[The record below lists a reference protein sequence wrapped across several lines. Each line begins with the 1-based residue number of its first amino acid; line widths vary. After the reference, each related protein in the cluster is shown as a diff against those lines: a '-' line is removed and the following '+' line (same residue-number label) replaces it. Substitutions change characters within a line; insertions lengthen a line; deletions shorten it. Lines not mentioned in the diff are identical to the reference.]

1 VTALRKDLIREIKN
15 SKNRFLSIAIL
26 IALAVA
32 FLSGLKATAPDMK
45 NTGDEYLDKQQLMD
59 IQVLSTLGLTKGDIK
74 ALGAQD
80 NIERAV
86 GAYCIDAWAGDLVA
100 KAYSITDGMNLLTV
114 TSGRMPESPDECI
127 VDKNLLEKMK
137 ISVGDS
143 ITIDPSDDYE
153 DCLTHKNFTIVG
165 TAVSPYY
172 ISVER
177 GSASIGSGN
186 VRAYVYLPEGAF
198 DLDYY
203 TVAYAK
209 VKGAQELTAFT
220 DEYDDYIDDVM
231 DSLKD
236 FGDRRAKLRYDDII
250 DEAQGKIDDAQKELD
265 DKEKEADEK
274 LSDAEQELKDARRK
288 LDKGWR
294 EYRDGKKELEE
305 SLPKLCDAE
314 CELADARQELIE
326 GEQEY
331 QKGLDEYNF
340 GYAQYAENKR
350 KLDAAKAQL
359 DAAKQQLDAAK
370 QIPDQIAKLEGDI
383 TALEAQKKLLDPNDQ
398 EYKAIE
404 ARITEL
410 SAKKAALVSASMSD
424 TEIAAA
430 QAKIDAGM
438 AEYNAGKQELDAA
451 KAQLDAAKKKLD
463 EGYEELQDGKRKYRE
478 GVEELQ
484 DGWKKYYEGIDE
496 LPKAYK
502 KLKDGEKEYADGLEE
517 YEDAKREA
525 EEKIADAKKK
535 LADARRKVAD
545 IETCKWY
552 ILSRGYNPG
561 YTGFG
566 QDADRMANLASVFP
580 VIFFLVAALVCL
592 TTMTR
597 MVEEQR
603 TQIGLMKALG
613 YGRWD
618 ISKKYLCYGLF
629 PSLAGSLLGIII
641 GHIVFPTMIYVS
653 YQIMYEMPNIRLSLY
668 PGICIWAT
676 IAAVACTTLSTL
688 WACISTLT
696 DSPANLMRP
705 KAPKAGRRV
714 LLEKIP
720 FIWKKLSFTS
730 KVTVRNL
737 FRYKK
742 RFFMSVIGIAG
753 SGALLVT
760 AFGLNDSIIEKQF
773 GDIWQMDVQAYV
785 YEAMPLADMQELLG
799 KNPANDDFDSVMF
812 CLDSQMECK
821 NGGRSQSGVHL
832 LGVESAG
839 SMAGRINLHNGGAP
853 VTLDDSGVVVTAK
866 LAETLSIKAGDEIN
880 MRTGGEDHLMRVIGV
895 ADNYVYHYVYIT
907 AAYYETVFGKAMQY
921 NGFMGNLKDG
931 LTDET
936 MDAMSTQLLSDS
948 RMYTV
953 RTIGS
958 IYDSVWDSLSILN
971 YVVLVLILGSGMLTF
986 VVMLNLTN
994 INIGE
999 RMRELATLRV
1009 LGFYDKEMYAYI
1021 FRENNALS
1029 VIGAF
1034 VGLVFGKIMH
1044 LFVIRTCEVDMV
1056 MFVRSAKPLSYVYA
1070 FALTIAFSL
1079 IVNLLMRPKV
1089 RAIDMVESLK
1099 SAE

>member
-1 VTALRKDLIREIKN
+1 MNALTLKNLLREIKRTFT
-15 SKNRFLSIAIL
+15 KFLSIFAIC
-26 IALAVA
+26 ALGVA
-32 FLSGLKATAPDMK
+32 FFAGIRATSPDMK
-45 NTGDEYLDKQQLMD
+45 EAGDRLYNTYNLSD
-59 IQVLSTLGLTKGDIK
+59 ISVISTSGLT
-74 ALGAQD
+74 AD
-80 NIERAV
+80 NIRDLESIEGIRAV
-86 GAYCIDAWAGDLVA
+86 RASLFVDAMARGTGEKEKNLRLYSMPIKLKSEYAPLIDLIPDYGIDTSPE
-100 KAYSITDGMNLLTV
+100 YEMNGV
-114 TSGRMPESPDECI
+114 EIVSGRMPLNDTETALDYTLEGSLVKQLGDEITLTTSGGTVMLRVVGFIRSP
-127 VDKNLLEKMK
+127 M
-137 ISVGDS
+137 
-143 ITIDPSDDYE
+143 
-153 DCLTHKNFTIVG
+153 
-165 TAVSPYY
+165 Y
-172 ISVER
+172 ISMFER
-177 GSASIGSGN
+177 GTSSIGNGTSDGFAYASGN
-186 VRAYVYLPEGAF
+186 AISSLGTKLPVMS
-198 DLDYY
+198 LLNTYY
-203 TVAYAK
+203 T
-209 VKGAQELTAFT
+209 
-220 DEYDDYIDDVM
+220 
-231 DSLKD
+231 
-236 FGDRRAKLRYDDII
+236 RADIVI
-250 DEAQGKIDDAQKELD
+250 SGK
-265 DKEKEADEK
+265 
-274 LSDAEQELKDARRK
+274 
-288 LDKGWR
+288 
-294 EYRDGKKELEE
+294 
-305 SLPKLCDAE
+305 
-314 CELADARQELIE
+314 E
-326 GEQEY
+326 G
-331 QKGLDEYNF
+331 
-340 GYAQYAENKR
+340 
-350 KLDAAKAQL
+350 
-359 DAAKQQLDAAK
+359 
-370 QIPDQIAKLEGDI
+370 
-383 TALEAQKKLLDPNDQ
+383 
-398 EYKAIE
+398 
-404 ARITEL
+404 L
-410 SAKKAALVSASMSD
+410 SAYSNEYEALVNEVTDRIEDYASTQSG
-424 TEIAAA
+424 T
-430 QAKIDAGM
+430 
-438 AEYNAGKQELDAA
+438 
-451 KAQLDAAKKKLD
+451 
-463 EGYEELQDGKRKYRE
+463 
-478 GVEELQ
+478 
-484 DGWKKYYEGIDE
+484 
-496 LPKAYK
+496 
-502 KLKDGEKEYADGLEE
+502 
-517 YEDAKREA
+517 
-525 EEKIADAKKK
+525 
-535 LADARRKVAD
+535 
-545 IETCKWY
+545 WY
-552 ILSRGYNPG
+552 IQDRSGNPG
-561 YTGFG
+561 YSDYSENT
-566 QDADRMANLASVFP
+566 DRIAAVGDVFP
-580 VIFFLVAALVCL
+580 LIFFIVAALVCL

-603 TQIGLMKALG
+603 IEMGTMKALG
-613 YGRWD
+613 YGGWQ
-618 ISKKYLCYGLF
+618 IAMKY
-629 PSLAGSLLGIII
+629 
-641 GHIVFPTMIYVS
+641 
-653 YQIMYEMPNIRLSLY
+653 
-668 PGICIWAT
+668 
-676 IAAVACTTLSTL
+676 AVYAMS
-688 WACISTLT
+688 ACISGGVVGAIIGFKLFPYVIMKGYSIMYYLGKLETPYRADIAFMAIAAMAVCTAAATFSACYASLKEV
-696 DSPANLMRP
+696 PATLMRP

-760 AFGLNDSIIEKQF
+760 AFGLNDSIFGIIEKQF

-832 LGVESAG
+832 LGVESAE
-839 SMAGRINLHNGGAP
+839 SMAGRVSLHNGGTP

-953 RTIGS
+953 RTIES
-958 IYDSVWDSLSILN
+958 IYASVWDSLSILN

-1034 VGLVFGKIMH
+1034 VGLLFGKIMH

>member
-1 VTALRKDLIREIKN
+1 MNALTLKNLLREIKRTFT
-15 SKNRFLSIAIL
+15 KFLSIFAIC
-26 IALAVA
+26 ALGVA
-32 FLSGLKATAPDMK
+32 FFAGIRATSPDMK
-45 NTGDEYLDKQQLMD
+45 EAGDRLYNTYNLSD
-59 IQVLSTLGLTKGDIK
+59 ISVISTSGLT
-74 ALGAQD
+74 AD
-80 NIERAV
+80 NIRDLESIEGIRAV
-86 GAYCIDAWAGDLVA
+86 RASLFVDAMARGTGEKEKNLRLYSMPIKLKSEYAPLIDLIPDYGIDTSPE
-100 KAYSITDGMNLLTV
+100 YEMNGV
-114 TSGRMPESPDECI
+114 EIVSGRMPLNDTETALDYTLEGSLVKQLGDEITLTTSGGTVMLRVVGFIRSP
-127 VDKNLLEKMK
+127 M
-137 ISVGDS
+137 
-143 ITIDPSDDYE
+143 
-153 DCLTHKNFTIVG
+153 
-165 TAVSPYY
+165 Y
-172 ISVER
+172 ISMFER
-177 GSASIGSGN
+177 GTSSIGNGTSDGFAYASGN
-186 VRAYVYLPEGAF
+186 AISSLGTKLPVMS
-198 DLDYY
+198 LLNTYY
-203 TVAYAK
+203 TRADIVISGKEGLSAYS
-209 VKGAQELTAFT
+209 
-220 DEYDDYIDDVM
+220 DEY
-231 DSLKD
+231 
-236 FGDRRAKLRYDDII
+236 
-250 DEAQGKIDDAQKELD
+250 E
-265 DKEKEADEK
+265 
-274 LSDAEQELKDARRK
+274 
-288 LDKGWR
+288 
-294 EYRDGKKELEE
+294 
-305 SLPKLCDAE
+305 
-314 CELADARQELIE
+314 
-326 GEQEY
+326 
-331 QKGLDEYNF
+331 
-340 GYAQYAENKR
+340 
-350 KLDAAKAQL
+350 
-359 DAAKQQLDAAK
+359 
-370 QIPDQIAKLEGDI
+370 
-383 TALEAQKKLLDPNDQ
+383 
-398 EYKAIE
+398 
-404 ARITEL
+404 
-410 SAKKAALVSASMSD
+410 ALVNEVTDRIEDYASTQSG
-424 TEIAAA
+424 T
-430 QAKIDAGM
+430 
-438 AEYNAGKQELDAA
+438 
-451 KAQLDAAKKKLD
+451 
-463 EGYEELQDGKRKYRE
+463 
-478 GVEELQ
+478 
-484 DGWKKYYEGIDE
+484 
-496 LPKAYK
+496 
-502 KLKDGEKEYADGLEE
+502 
-517 YEDAKREA
+517 
-525 EEKIADAKKK
+525 
-535 LADARRKVAD
+535 
-545 IETCKWY
+545 WY
-552 ILSRGYNPG
+552 IQDRSGNPG
-561 YTGFG
+561 YSDYSENT
-566 QDADRMANLASVFP
+566 DRIAAVGDVFP
-580 VIFFLVAALVCL
+580 LIFFIVAALVCL

-603 TQIGLMKALG
+603 IEMGTMKALG
-613 YGRWD
+613 YGGWQ
-618 ISKKYLCYGLF
+618 IAMKY
-629 PSLAGSLLGIII
+629 
-641 GHIVFPTMIYVS
+641 
-653 YQIMYEMPNIRLSLY
+653 
-668 PGICIWAT
+668 
-676 IAAVACTTLSTL
+676 AVYAMS
-688 WACISTLT
+688 ACISGGVVGAIIGFKLFPYVIMKAYSIMYYLGKLETPYRADIAFMAIAAMAVCTAAATFSACYASLKEV
-696 DSPANLMRP
+696 PATLMRP

-760 AFGLNDSIIEKQF
+760 AFGLNDSIFGIIEKQF

-839 SMAGRINLHNGGAP
+839 SMAGRISLHNGGAP

-921 NGFMGNLKDG
+921 NGLMGNLKDG

-953 RTIGS
+953 RTIES
-958 IYDSVWDSLSILN
+958 IYASVWDSLSILN

-1034 VGLVFGKIMH
+1034 VGLLFGKIMH

>member
-1 VTALRKDLIREIKN
+1 MNALTLKNLLREIKRTFT
-15 SKNRFLSIAIL
+15 KFLSIFAIC
-26 IALAVA
+26 ALGVA
-32 FLSGLKATAPDMK
+32 FFAGIRATSPDMK
-45 NTGDEYLDKQQLMD
+45 EAGDRLYNTYNLSD
-59 IQVLSTLGLTKGDIK
+59 ISVISTSGLT
-74 ALGAQD
+74 AD
-80 NIERAV
+80 NIRDFESIEGIQAVRASLFV
-86 GAYCIDAWAGDLVA
+86 DAMARGTGEKEKNLRLYSMPIKLKSEYAPLIDLIPDYGIDTSPE
-100 KAYSITDGMNLLTV
+100 YEMNGV
-114 TSGRMPESPDECI
+114 EIVSGRMPLNDTETALDYTLEGSLVKQLGDEITLTTSGGTVTLRVVGFIRSPMYISMFERGTSSIGNGTSDGFAYASGNAISSLGTKLPVMSLLNTYYTRADIVISGKEGLSAYSDEYEALVNEVTDRI
-127 VDKNLLEKMK
+127 
-137 ISVGDS
+137 
-143 ITIDPSDDYE
+143 DDYAS
-153 DCLTHKNFTIVG
+153 TQSG
-165 TAVSPYY
+165 T
-172 ISVER
+172 
-177 GSASIGSGN
+177 
-186 VRAYVYLPEGAF
+186 
-198 DLDYY
+198 
-203 TVAYAK
+203 
-209 VKGAQELTAFT
+209 
-220 DEYDDYIDDVM
+220 
-231 DSLKD
+231 
-236 FGDRRAKLRYDDII
+236 
-250 DEAQGKIDDAQKELD
+250 
-265 DKEKEADEK
+265 
-274 LSDAEQELKDARRK
+274 
-288 LDKGWR
+288 
-294 EYRDGKKELEE
+294 
-305 SLPKLCDAE
+305 
-314 CELADARQELIE
+314 
-326 GEQEY
+326 
-331 QKGLDEYNF
+331 
-340 GYAQYAENKR
+340 
-350 KLDAAKAQL
+350 
-359 DAAKQQLDAAK
+359 
-370 QIPDQIAKLEGDI
+370 
-383 TALEAQKKLLDPNDQ
+383 
-398 EYKAIE
+398 
-404 ARITEL
+404 
-410 SAKKAALVSASMSD
+410 
-424 TEIAAA
+424 
-430 QAKIDAGM
+430 
-438 AEYNAGKQELDAA
+438 
-451 KAQLDAAKKKLD
+451 
-463 EGYEELQDGKRKYRE
+463 
-478 GVEELQ
+478 
-484 DGWKKYYEGIDE
+484 
-496 LPKAYK
+496 
-502 KLKDGEKEYADGLEE
+502 
-517 YEDAKREA
+517 
-525 EEKIADAKKK
+525 
-535 LADARRKVAD
+535 
-545 IETCKWY
+545 WY
-552 ILSRGYNPG
+552 IQDRSGNPG
-561 YTGFG
+561 YSDYSENT
-566 QDADRMANLASVFP
+566 DRIAAVGDVFP
-580 VIFFLVAALVCL
+580 LIFFIVAALVCL

-603 TQIGLMKALG
+603 IEMGTMKALG
-613 YGRWD
+613 YGGWQ
-618 ISKKYLCYGLF
+618 IAMKY
-629 PSLAGSLLGIII
+629 
-641 GHIVFPTMIYVS
+641 
-653 YQIMYEMPNIRLSLY
+653 
-668 PGICIWAT
+668 
-676 IAAVACTTLSTL
+676 AVYAMS
-688 WACISTLT
+688 ACISGGVVGAIIGFKLFPYVIMKGYSIMYYLGKLETPYRADIAFMAIAAMAVCTAAATFSACYASLKEV
-696 DSPANLMRP
+696 PATLMRP

-760 AFGLNDSIIEKQF
+760 AFGLNDSIFGIIEKQF

-832 LGVESAG
+832 LGVESAE
-839 SMAGRINLHNGGAP
+839 SMGGRVSLHNGGTP

-907 AAYYETVFGKAMQY
+907 AAYYETVFGKAMLY

-1070 FALTIAFSL
+1070 FALTIVFSL

>member
-1 VTALRKDLIREIKN
+1 MNALTLKNLLREIKRTFT
-15 SKNRFLSIAIL
+15 KFLSIFAIC
-26 IALAVA
+26 ALGVA
-32 FLSGLKATAPDMK
+32 FFAGIRATSPDMK
-45 NTGDEYLDKQQLMD
+45 EAGDRLYNTYNLSD
-59 IQVLSTLGLTKGDIK
+59 ISVISTSGLT
-74 ALGAQD
+74 AD
-80 NIERAV
+80 NIRDLESIEGIQAVRASLFV
-86 GAYCIDAWAGDLVA
+86 DAMARGTGEKEKNLRLYSMPIKLKSEYAPLIDLIPDYGIDTSPE
-100 KAYSITDGMNLLTV
+100 YEMNGV
-114 TSGRMPESPDECI
+114 EIVSGRMPLNDTETALDYTLEGSLVKQLGDEITLTTSGGTVTLRVVGFIRSP
-127 VDKNLLEKMK
+127 M
-137 ISVGDS
+137 
-143 ITIDPSDDYE
+143 
-153 DCLTHKNFTIVG
+153 
-165 TAVSPYY
+165 Y
-172 ISVER
+172 ISMFER
-177 GSASIGSGN
+177 GTSSIGNGTSDGFAYASGN
-186 VRAYVYLPEGAF
+186 AISSLGTKLPVMS
-198 DLDYY
+198 LLNTYY
-203 TVAYAK
+203 TRADIVISGKEGLSAYS
-209 VKGAQELTAFT
+209 
-220 DEYDDYIDDVM
+220 DEY
-231 DSLKD
+231 
-236 FGDRRAKLRYDDII
+236 
-250 DEAQGKIDDAQKELD
+250 E
-265 DKEKEADEK
+265 
-274 LSDAEQELKDARRK
+274 
-288 LDKGWR
+288 
-294 EYRDGKKELEE
+294 
-305 SLPKLCDAE
+305 
-314 CELADARQELIE
+314 
-326 GEQEY
+326 
-331 QKGLDEYNF
+331 
-340 GYAQYAENKR
+340 
-350 KLDAAKAQL
+350 
-359 DAAKQQLDAAK
+359 
-370 QIPDQIAKLEGDI
+370 
-383 TALEAQKKLLDPNDQ
+383 
-398 EYKAIE
+398 
-404 ARITEL
+404 
-410 SAKKAALVSASMSD
+410 ALVNEVTDRIEDYASTQSG
-424 TEIAAA
+424 T
-430 QAKIDAGM
+430 
-438 AEYNAGKQELDAA
+438 
-451 KAQLDAAKKKLD
+451 
-463 EGYEELQDGKRKYRE
+463 
-478 GVEELQ
+478 
-484 DGWKKYYEGIDE
+484 
-496 LPKAYK
+496 
-502 KLKDGEKEYADGLEE
+502 
-517 YEDAKREA
+517 
-525 EEKIADAKKK
+525 
-535 LADARRKVAD
+535 
-545 IETCKWY
+545 WY
-552 ILSRGYNPG
+552 IQDRSGNPG
-561 YTGFG
+561 YSDYSENT
-566 QDADRMANLASVFP
+566 DRIAAVGDVFP
-580 VIFFLVAALVCL
+580 LIFFIVAALVCL

-603 TQIGLMKALG
+603 IEMGTMKALG
-613 YGRWD
+613 YGGWQ
-618 ISKKYLCYGLF
+618 IAMKY
-629 PSLAGSLLGIII
+629 
-641 GHIVFPTMIYVS
+641 
-653 YQIMYEMPNIRLSLY
+653 
-668 PGICIWAT
+668 
-676 IAAVACTTLSTL
+676 AAYAMS
-688 WACISTLT
+688 ACISGGVVGAIIGFKLFPYVIMKGYSIMYYLGKLETPYRADIAFMAIAAMAACTAAATFSACYASLKEV
-696 DSPANLMRP
+696 PATLMRP

-760 AFGLNDSIIEKQF
+760 AFGLNDSIFGIIEKQF

-832 LGVESAG
+832 LGVESAE
-839 SMAGRINLHNGGAP
+839 SMAGRINLHNGGTP

-1034 VGLVFGKIMH
+1034 VGLLFGKIMH

>member
-1 VTALRKDLIREIKN
+1 MNALTLKNLLREIKRTFT
-15 SKNRFLSIAIL
+15 KFLSIFAIC
-26 IALAVA
+26 ALGVA
-32 FLSGLKATAPDMK
+32 FFAGIRATSPDMK
-45 NTGDEYLDKQQLMD
+45 EAGDRLYNTYNLSD
-59 IQVLSTLGLTKGDIK
+59 ISVISTSGLT
-74 ALGAQD
+74 AD
-80 NIERAV
+80 NIRDLESIEGIQAVRASLFV
-86 GAYCIDAWAGDLVA
+86 DAMARGTGEKEKNLRLYSMPIKLKSEYVPLIDLIPDYGIDTSPE
-100 KAYSITDGMNLLTV
+100 YEMNGV
-114 TSGRMPESPDECI
+114 EIVSGRMPLNDTETALDYTLEGSLVKQLGDEITLTTSGGTVTLRVVGFIRSP
-127 VDKNLLEKMK
+127 M
-137 ISVGDS
+137 
-143 ITIDPSDDYE
+143 
-153 DCLTHKNFTIVG
+153 
-165 TAVSPYY
+165 Y
-172 ISVER
+172 ISMFER
-177 GSASIGSGN
+177 GTSSIGNGTSDGFAYASGN
-186 VRAYVYLPEGAF
+186 AISSLGTKLPVMS
-198 DLDYY
+198 LLNTYY
-203 TVAYAK
+203 TRADIVISGKEGLSAYS
-209 VKGAQELTAFT
+209 
-220 DEYDDYIDDVM
+220 DEY
-231 DSLKD
+231 
-236 FGDRRAKLRYDDII
+236 
-250 DEAQGKIDDAQKELD
+250 E
-265 DKEKEADEK
+265 
-274 LSDAEQELKDARRK
+274 
-288 LDKGWR
+288 
-294 EYRDGKKELEE
+294 
-305 SLPKLCDAE
+305 
-314 CELADARQELIE
+314 
-326 GEQEY
+326 
-331 QKGLDEYNF
+331 
-340 GYAQYAENKR
+340 
-350 KLDAAKAQL
+350 
-359 DAAKQQLDAAK
+359 
-370 QIPDQIAKLEGDI
+370 
-383 TALEAQKKLLDPNDQ
+383 
-398 EYKAIE
+398 
-404 ARITEL
+404 
-410 SAKKAALVSASMSD
+410 ALVNEVTDRIEDYASTQSG
-424 TEIAAA
+424 T
-430 QAKIDAGM
+430 
-438 AEYNAGKQELDAA
+438 
-451 KAQLDAAKKKLD
+451 
-463 EGYEELQDGKRKYRE
+463 
-478 GVEELQ
+478 
-484 DGWKKYYEGIDE
+484 
-496 LPKAYK
+496 
-502 KLKDGEKEYADGLEE
+502 
-517 YEDAKREA
+517 
-525 EEKIADAKKK
+525 
-535 LADARRKVAD
+535 
-545 IETCKWY
+545 WY
-552 ILSRGYNPG
+552 IQDRSGNPG
-561 YTGFG
+561 YSDYSENT
-566 QDADRMANLASVFP
+566 DRIAAVGDVFP
-580 VIFFLVAALVCL
+580 LIFFIVAALVCL

-603 TQIGLMKALG
+603 IEMGTMKALG
-613 YGRWD
+613 YGGWQ
-618 ISKKYLCYGLF
+618 IAMKY
-629 PSLAGSLLGIII
+629 
-641 GHIVFPTMIYVS
+641 
-653 YQIMYEMPNIRLSLY
+653 
-668 PGICIWAT
+668 
-676 IAAVACTTLSTL
+676 AVYAMS
-688 WACISTLT
+688 ACISGGVVGAIIGFKLFPYVIMKGYSIMYYLGKLETPYRADIAFMAIAAMAVCTAAATFSACYASLKEV
-696 DSPANLMRP
+696 PATLMRP

-760 AFGLNDSIIEKQF
+760 AFGLNDSIFGIIEKQF

-839 SMAGRINLHNGGAP
+839 SMAGRINLHNGGTP

-907 AAYYETVFGKAMQY
+907 AAYYETVFGKAMLY

-953 RTIGS
+953 RTIES
-958 IYDSVWDSLSILN
+958 IYASVWDSLSILN

-1070 FALTIAFSL
+1070 FALTIVFSL

>member
-1 VTALRKDLIREIKN
+1 MNALTLKNLLREIKRTFT
-15 SKNRFLSIAIL
+15 KFLSIFAIC
-26 IALAVA
+26 ALGVA
-32 FLSGLKATAPDMK
+32 FFAGIRATSPDMK
-45 NTGDEYLDKQQLMD
+45 EAGDRLYNTYNLSD
-59 IQVLSTLGLTKGDIK
+59 ISVISTSGLT
-74 ALGAQD
+74 AD
-80 NIERAV
+80 NIRDLESIEGIQAVRASLFV
-86 GAYCIDAWAGDLVA
+86 DAMARGTGEKEKNLRLYSMPIKLKSEYAPLIDLIPDYGIDTSPE
-100 KAYSITDGMNLLTV
+100 YEMNGV
-114 TSGRMPESPDECI
+114 EIVSGRMPL
-127 VDKNLLEKMK
+127 N
-137 ISVGDS
+137 
-143 ITIDPSDDYE
+143 
-153 DCLTHKNFTIVG
+153 
-165 TAVSPYY
+165 
-172 ISVER
+172 
-177 GSASIGSGN
+177 
-186 VRAYVYLPEGAF
+186 
-198 DLDYY
+198 
-203 TVAYAK
+203 
-209 VKGAQELTAFT
+209 
-220 DEYDDYIDDVM
+220 
-231 DSLKD
+231 
-236 FGDRRAKLRYDDII
+236 
-250 DEAQGKIDDAQKELD
+250 
-265 DKEKEADEK
+265 
-274 LSDAEQELKDARRK
+274 
-288 LDKGWR
+288 
-294 EYRDGKKELEE
+294 
-305 SLPKLCDAE
+305 
-314 CELADARQELIE
+314 
-326 GEQEY
+326 
-331 QKGLDEYNF
+331 
-340 GYAQYAENKR
+340 
-350 KLDAAKAQL
+350 
-359 DAAKQQLDAAK
+359 
-370 QIPDQIAKLEGDI
+370 
-383 TALEAQKKLLDPNDQ
+383 
-398 EYKAIE
+398 
-404 ARITEL
+404 
-410 SAKKAALVSASMSD
+410 D
-424 TEIAAA
+424 TEIALDYTLEGSLVKQLGDEITLTTSGGTVTLRVIGFIRSPMYISMFERGTSSIGNGTSDGFAYA
-430 QAKIDAGM
+430 SG
-438 AEYNAGKQELDAA
+438 NAISSLGTKLPVMSLLNTYYTRADIVISGK
-451 KAQLDAAKKKLD
+451 
-463 EGYEELQDGKRKYRE
+463 EGLS
-478 GVEELQ
+478 
-484 DGWKKYYEGIDE
+484 
-496 LPKAYK
+496 AYS
-502 KLKDGEKEYADGLEE
+502 DE
-517 YEDAKREA
+517 YEALVNEVTDR
-525 EEKIADAKKK
+525 
-535 LADARRKVAD
+535 
-545 IETCKWY
+545 IEDYASTQSGTWY
-552 ILSRGYNPG
+552 IQGRSGNPG
-561 YTGFG
+561 YSDYSENT
-566 QDADRMANLASVFP
+566 DRIAAVGDVFP
-580 VIFFLVAALVCL
+580 LIFFIVAALVCL

-603 TQIGLMKALG
+603 IEMGTMKALG
-613 YGRWD
+613 YGGWQ
-618 ISKKYLCYGLF
+618 IAMKY
-629 PSLAGSLLGIII
+629 
-641 GHIVFPTMIYVS
+641 
-653 YQIMYEMPNIRLSLY
+653 
-668 PGICIWAT
+668 
-676 IAAVACTTLSTL
+676 AVYAMS
-688 WACISTLT
+688 ACISGGVVGAIIGFKLFPYVIMKGYSIMYYLGKLETPYRADIAFMAIAAMAVCTAAATFSACYASLKEV
-696 DSPANLMRP
+696 PATLMRP

-760 AFGLNDSIIEKQF
+760 AFGLNDSIFGIIEKQF

-880 MRTGGEDHLMRVIGV
+880 MRTGGEDHLMRVIGI

-936 MDAMSTQLLSDS
+936 MDAMSSQLLSDS

-1009 LGFYDKEMYAYI
+1009 LGFYDKEMYDYI

-1070 FALTIAFSL
+1070 FALTIVFSL

>member
-1 VTALRKDLIREIKN
+1 MNALTLKNLLREIKRTFT
-15 SKNRFLSIAIL
+15 KFLSIFAIC
-26 IALAVA
+26 ALGVA
-32 FLSGLKATAPDMK
+32 FFAGIRATSPDMK
-45 NTGDEYLDKQQLMD
+45 EAGDRLYNTYNLSD
-59 IQVLSTLGLTKGDIK
+59 ISVISTSGLT
-74 ALGAQD
+74 AD
-80 NIERAV
+80 NIRDLESIEGIQAVRASLFV
-86 GAYCIDAWAGDLVA
+86 DAMARGTGEKEKNLRLYSMPIKLKSEYAPLIDLIPDYGIDTSPE
-100 KAYSITDGMNLLTV
+100 YDMNGV
-114 TSGRMPESPDECI
+114 EIVSGRMPL
-127 VDKNLLEKMK
+127 N
-137 ISVGDS
+137 
-143 ITIDPSDDYE
+143 
-153 DCLTHKNFTIVG
+153 
-165 TAVSPYY
+165 
-172 ISVER
+172 
-177 GSASIGSGN
+177 
-186 VRAYVYLPEGAF
+186 
-198 DLDYY
+198 
-203 TVAYAK
+203 
-209 VKGAQELTAFT
+209 
-220 DEYDDYIDDVM
+220 
-231 DSLKD
+231 
-236 FGDRRAKLRYDDII
+236 
-250 DEAQGKIDDAQKELD
+250 
-265 DKEKEADEK
+265 
-274 LSDAEQELKDARRK
+274 
-288 LDKGWR
+288 
-294 EYRDGKKELEE
+294 
-305 SLPKLCDAE
+305 
-314 CELADARQELIE
+314 
-326 GEQEY
+326 
-331 QKGLDEYNF
+331 
-340 GYAQYAENKR
+340 
-350 KLDAAKAQL
+350 
-359 DAAKQQLDAAK
+359 
-370 QIPDQIAKLEGDI
+370 
-383 TALEAQKKLLDPNDQ
+383 
-398 EYKAIE
+398 
-404 ARITEL
+404 
-410 SAKKAALVSASMSD
+410 D
-424 TEIAAA
+424 TEIALDNTLDGSLVK
-430 QAKIDAGM
+430 QLGDEITLTTAGGTVTLRVVGFIRSPM
-438 AEYNAGKQELDAA
+438 YISLFERGTSSIGNGTSDGFAYASGNAISSLGTKLPVMSLLNTYYTRADIVISGK
-451 KAQLDAAKKKLD
+451 
-463 EGYEELQDGKRKYRE
+463 EGLS
-478 GVEELQ
+478 
-484 DGWKKYYEGIDE
+484 
-496 LPKAYK
+496 AYS
-502 KLKDGEKEYADGLEE
+502 DE
-517 YEDAKREA
+517 YEALVNEVTDR
-525 EEKIADAKKK
+525 
-535 LADARRKVAD
+535 
-545 IETCKWY
+545 IEDYASTQSGTWY
-552 ILSRGYNPG
+552 IQDRSGNPG
-561 YTGFG
+561 YSDYSENT
-566 QDADRMANLASVFP
+566 DRIAAVGDVFP
-580 VIFFLVAALVCL
+580 LIFFIVAALVCL

-603 TQIGLMKALG
+603 IEMGTMKALG
-613 YGRWD
+613 YGGWQ
-618 ISKKYLCYGLF
+618 IAMKY
-629 PSLAGSLLGIII
+629 
-641 GHIVFPTMIYVS
+641 
-653 YQIMYEMPNIRLSLY
+653 
-668 PGICIWAT
+668 
-676 IAAVACTTLSTL
+676 AVYAMS
-688 WACISTLT
+688 ACISGGVVGAIIGFKLFPYVIMKGYSIMYYLGKLETPYRADIAFMAIAAMAVCTAAATFSACYASLKEV
-696 DSPANLMRP
+696 PATLMRP
-705 KAPKAGRRV
+705 KAPKAGRWV

-760 AFGLNDSIIEKQF
+760 AFGLNDSIFGIIEKQF

-821 NGGRSQSGVHL
+821 NGGRSQNGVHL

-866 LAETLSIKAGDEIN
+866 LAETLSIKVGDEIN

-931 LTDET
+931 LTDGT

-1070 FALTIAFSL
+1070 FALTIVFSL

>member
-1 VTALRKDLIREIKN
+1 MPIKLKSEYAPLIDLIPDYGIDTSPEYEMNGVEI
-15 SKNRFLSIAIL
+15 
-26 IALAVA
+26 V
-32 FLSGLKATAPDMK
+32 
-45 NTGDEYLDKQQLMD
+45 
-59 IQVLSTLGLTKGDIK
+59 
-74 ALGAQD
+74 
-80 NIERAV
+80 
-86 GAYCIDAWAGDLVA
+86 
-100 KAYSITDGMNLLTV
+100 
-114 TSGRMPESPDECI
+114 SGRMPL
-127 VDKNLLEKMK
+127 N
-137 ISVGDS
+137 
-143 ITIDPSDDYE
+143 
-153 DCLTHKNFTIVG
+153 
-165 TAVSPYY
+165 
-172 ISVER
+172 
-177 GSASIGSGN
+177 
-186 VRAYVYLPEGAF
+186 
-198 DLDYY
+198 
-203 TVAYAK
+203 
-209 VKGAQELTAFT
+209 
-220 DEYDDYIDDVM
+220 
-231 DSLKD
+231 
-236 FGDRRAKLRYDDII
+236 
-250 DEAQGKIDDAQKELD
+250 
-265 DKEKEADEK
+265 
-274 LSDAEQELKDARRK
+274 
-288 LDKGWR
+288 
-294 EYRDGKKELEE
+294 
-305 SLPKLCDAE
+305 
-314 CELADARQELIE
+314 
-326 GEQEY
+326 
-331 QKGLDEYNF
+331 
-340 GYAQYAENKR
+340 
-350 KLDAAKAQL
+350 
-359 DAAKQQLDAAK
+359 
-370 QIPDQIAKLEGDI
+370 
-383 TALEAQKKLLDPNDQ
+383 
-398 EYKAIE
+398 
-404 ARITEL
+404 
-410 SAKKAALVSASMSD
+410 D
-424 TEIAAA
+424 TEIALDNTLEGSLVKQLGDEITLTTSGGTVTLRVVGFIRSPMYISMFERGTSSIGNGTSDGFAYA
-430 QAKIDAGM
+430 SG
-438 AEYNAGKQELDAA
+438 NAISSLGTKLPVMSLLNTYYTRADIVISGK
-451 KAQLDAAKKKLD
+451 
-463 EGYEELQDGKRKYRE
+463 EGLS
-478 GVEELQ
+478 
-484 DGWKKYYEGIDE
+484 
-496 LPKAYK
+496 AYS
-502 KLKDGEKEYADGLEE
+502 DE
-517 YEDAKREA
+517 YEALVNEVTDR
-525 EEKIADAKKK
+525 
-535 LADARRKVAD
+535 
-545 IETCKWY
+545 IEDYASTQSGTWY
-552 ILSRGYNPG
+552 IQDRSGNPG
-561 YTGFG
+561 YSDYSENT
-566 QDADRMANLASVFP
+566 DRIAAVGDVFP
-580 VIFFLVAALVCL
+580 LIFFIVAALVCL

-603 TQIGLMKALG
+603 IEMGTMKALG
-613 YGRWD
+613 YGGWQ
-618 ISKKYLCYGLF
+618 IAMKY
-629 PSLAGSLLGIII
+629 
-641 GHIVFPTMIYVS
+641 
-653 YQIMYEMPNIRLSLY
+653 
-668 PGICIWAT
+668 
-676 IAAVACTTLSTL
+676 AVYAMS
-688 WACISTLT
+688 ACISGGVVGAIIGFKLFPYVIMKGYSIMYYLGKLETPYRADIAFMAIAAMAVCTAAATFSACYASLKEV
-696 DSPANLMRP
+696 PATLMRP

-760 AFGLNDSIIEKQF
+760 AFGLNDSIFGIIEKQF

-866 LAETLSIKAGDEIN
+866 LAETLSIKVGDEIN

-907 AAYYETVFGKAMQY
+907 AAYYETVFGKAMLY

-953 RTIGS
+953 RTIES
-958 IYDSVWDSLSILN
+958 IYASVWDSLSILN

-1070 FALTIAFSL
+1070 FALTIVFSL

>member
-1 VTALRKDLIREIKN
+1 MNALTLKNLLREIKRTFT
-15 SKNRFLSIAIL
+15 KFLSIFAIC
-26 IALAVA
+26 ALGVA
-32 FLSGLKATAPDMK
+32 FFAGIRATSPDMK
-45 NTGDEYLDKQQLMD
+45 EAGDRLYNTYNLSD
-59 IQVLSTLGLTKGDIK
+59 ISVISTSGLT
-74 ALGAQD
+74 AD
-80 NIERAV
+80 NIRDLESIEGIRAV
-86 GAYCIDAWAGDLVA
+86 RASLFVDAMARGTGEKEKNLRLYSMLIKLKSEYVPLIDLIPDYGIDTSPE
-100 KAYSITDGMNLLTV
+100 YEMNGV
-114 TSGRMPESPDECI
+114 EIVSGRMPLNDTETALDYTLEGSLVKQLGDEITLTTSGGTVTLRVVGFIRSP
-127 VDKNLLEKMK
+127 M
-137 ISVGDS
+137 
-143 ITIDPSDDYE
+143 
-153 DCLTHKNFTIVG
+153 
-165 TAVSPYY
+165 Y
-172 ISVER
+172 ISMFER
-177 GSASIGSGN
+177 GTSSIGNGTSDGFAYASGN
-186 VRAYVYLPEGAF
+186 AISSLGTKLPVMS
-198 DLDYY
+198 LLNTYY
-203 TVAYAK
+203 TRADIVISGKEGLSAYS
-209 VKGAQELTAFT
+209 
-220 DEYDDYIDDVM
+220 DEY
-231 DSLKD
+231 
-236 FGDRRAKLRYDDII
+236 
-250 DEAQGKIDDAQKELD
+250 E
-265 DKEKEADEK
+265 
-274 LSDAEQELKDARRK
+274 
-288 LDKGWR
+288 
-294 EYRDGKKELEE
+294 
-305 SLPKLCDAE
+305 
-314 CELADARQELIE
+314 
-326 GEQEY
+326 
-331 QKGLDEYNF
+331 
-340 GYAQYAENKR
+340 
-350 KLDAAKAQL
+350 
-359 DAAKQQLDAAK
+359 
-370 QIPDQIAKLEGDI
+370 
-383 TALEAQKKLLDPNDQ
+383 
-398 EYKAIE
+398 
-404 ARITEL
+404 
-410 SAKKAALVSASMSD
+410 ALVNEVTDRIEDYASTQSG
-424 TEIAAA
+424 T
-430 QAKIDAGM
+430 
-438 AEYNAGKQELDAA
+438 
-451 KAQLDAAKKKLD
+451 
-463 EGYEELQDGKRKYRE
+463 
-478 GVEELQ
+478 
-484 DGWKKYYEGIDE
+484 
-496 LPKAYK
+496 
-502 KLKDGEKEYADGLEE
+502 
-517 YEDAKREA
+517 
-525 EEKIADAKKK
+525 
-535 LADARRKVAD
+535 
-545 IETCKWY
+545 WY
-552 ILSRGYNPG
+552 IQDRSGNPG
-561 YTGFG
+561 YSDYSENT
-566 QDADRMANLASVFP
+566 DRIAAVGDVFP
-580 VIFFLVAALVCL
+580 LIFFIVAALVCL

-603 TQIGLMKALG
+603 IEMGTMKALG
-613 YGRWD
+613 YGGWQ
-618 ISKKYLCYGLF
+618 IAMKY
-629 PSLAGSLLGIII
+629 
-641 GHIVFPTMIYVS
+641 
-653 YQIMYEMPNIRLSLY
+653 
-668 PGICIWAT
+668 
-676 IAAVACTTLSTL
+676 AVYAMS
-688 WACISTLT
+688 ACISGGVVGAIIGFKLFPYVIMKGYSIMYYLGKLETPYRADIAFMAIAAMAVCTAAATFSACYASLKEV
-696 DSPANLMRP
+696 PATLMRP

-760 AFGLNDSIIEKQF
+760 AFGLNDSIFGIIEKQF

-832 LGVESAG
+832 LGVESAE

-921 NGFMGNLKDG
+921 NGLMGNLKDG

-953 RTIGS
+953 RTIES
-958 IYDSVWDSLSILN
+958 IYASVWDSLSILN

-1034 VGLVFGKIMH
+1034 VGLLFGKIMH

>member
-1 VTALRKDLIREIKN
+1 MNALTLKNLLREIKRTFT
-15 SKNRFLSIAIL
+15 KFLSIFAIC
-26 IALAVA
+26 ALGVA
-32 FLSGLKATAPDMK
+32 FFAGIRATSPDMK
-45 NTGDEYLDKQQLMD
+45 EAGDRLYNTYNLSD
-59 IQVLSTLGLTKGDIK
+59 ISVISTSGLT
-74 ALGAQD
+74 AD
-80 NIERAV
+80 NIRDLESIEGIQAVRASLFV
-86 GAYCIDAWAGDLVA
+86 DAMARGTGE
-100 KAYSITDGMNLLTV
+100 K
-114 TSGRMPESPDECI
+114 E
-127 VDKNLLEKMK
+127 KNLRLYSMPIKLKSEYAPL
-137 ISVGDS
+137 
-143 ITIDPSDDYE
+143 ID
-153 DCLTHKNFTIVG
+153 L
-165 TAVSPYY
+165 
-172 ISVER
+172 
-177 GSASIGSGN
+177 
-186 VRAYVYLPEGAF
+186 
-198 DLDYY
+198 
-203 TVAYAK
+203 
-209 VKGAQELTAFT
+209 
-220 DEYDDYIDDVM
+220 
-231 DSLKD
+231 
-236 FGDRRAKLRYDDII
+236 
-250 DEAQGKIDDAQKELD
+250 
-265 DKEKEADEK
+265 
-274 LSDAEQELKDARRK
+274 
-288 LDKGWR
+288 
-294 EYRDGKKELEE
+294 
-305 SLPKLCDAE
+305 
-314 CELADARQELIE
+314 
-326 GEQEY
+326 
-331 QKGLDEYNF
+331 
-340 GYAQYAENKR
+340 
-350 KLDAAKAQL
+350 
-359 DAAKQQLDAAK
+359 
-370 QIPDQIAKLEGDI
+370 IPDYGID
-383 TALEAQKKLLDPNDQ
+383 TSP
-398 EYKAIE
+398 EYEMNGVEI
-404 ARITEL
+404 
-410 SAKKAALVSASMSD
+410 VSGHMPLND
-424 TEIAAA
+424 TEIALDNTLEGSLVKQLGDEITLTTSGGTVTLRVVGFIRSPMYISMFERGTSSIGNGTSDGFAYA
-430 QAKIDAGM
+430 SG
-438 AEYNAGKQELDAA
+438 NAISSLGTKLPVMSLLNTYYTRADIVISGK
-451 KAQLDAAKKKLD
+451 
-463 EGYEELQDGKRKYRE
+463 EGLS
-478 GVEELQ
+478 
-484 DGWKKYYEGIDE
+484 
-496 LPKAYK
+496 AYS
-502 KLKDGEKEYADGLEE
+502 DE
-517 YEDAKREA
+517 YEALVNEVTDR
-525 EEKIADAKKK
+525 
-535 LADARRKVAD
+535 
-545 IETCKWY
+545 IEDYASTQSGTWY
-552 ILSRGYNPG
+552 IQDRSGNPG
-561 YTGFG
+561 YSDYSENT
-566 QDADRMANLASVFP
+566 DRIAAVGDVFP
-580 VIFFLVAALVCL
+580 LIFFIVAALVCL

-603 TQIGLMKALG
+603 IEMGTMKALG
-613 YGRWD
+613 YGGWQ
-618 ISKKYLCYGLF
+618 IAMKY
-629 PSLAGSLLGIII
+629 
-641 GHIVFPTMIYVS
+641 
-653 YQIMYEMPNIRLSLY
+653 
-668 PGICIWAT
+668 
-676 IAAVACTTLSTL
+676 AVYAMS
-688 WACISTLT
+688 ACISGGVVGAIIGFKLFPYVIMKGYSIMYYLGKLETPYRADIAFMAIAAMAVCTAAATFSACYASLKEV
-696 DSPANLMRP
+696 PATLMRP

-760 AFGLNDSIIEKQF
+760 AFGLNDSIFGIIEKQF

-785 YEAMPLADMQELLG
+785 YEAMTLADMQELLG

-832 LGVESAG
+832 LGVESAE
-839 SMAGRINLHNGGAP
+839 SMAGRINLHNGGTP

-880 MRTGGEDHLMRVIGV
+880 MRTGGEDHFMRVIGV

-958 IYDSVWDSLSILN
+958 IYASVWDSLSILN

-1009 LGFYDKEMYAYI
+1009 LGFYDKEMYDYI

-1070 FALTIAFSL
+1070 FALTIVFSL

>member
-1 VTALRKDLIREIKN
+1 MNALTLKNLLREIKRTFT
-15 SKNRFLSIAIL
+15 KFLSIFAIC
-26 IALAVA
+26 ALGVA
-32 FLSGLKATAPDMK
+32 FFAGIRATSPDMK
-45 NTGDEYLDKQQLMD
+45 EAGDRLYNTYNLSD
-59 IQVLSTLGLTKGDIK
+59 ISVISTSGLT
-74 ALGAQD
+74 AD
-80 NIERAV
+80 NIRDLESIEGIRAV
-86 GAYCIDAWAGDLVA
+86 RASLFVDAMARGTGEKEKNLRLYSMPIKLKSEYAPLIDLIPDYGIDTSPE
-100 KAYSITDGMNLLTV
+100 YEMNGV
-114 TSGRMPESPDECI
+114 EIVSGRMPLNDTETALDYTLEGSLVKQLGDEITLTTSGGTVTLRVVGFIRSP
-127 VDKNLLEKMK
+127 M
-137 ISVGDS
+137 
-143 ITIDPSDDYE
+143 
-153 DCLTHKNFTIVG
+153 
-165 TAVSPYY
+165 Y
-172 ISVER
+172 ISMFER
-177 GSASIGSGN
+177 GTSSIGNGTSDGFAYASGN
-186 VRAYVYLPEGAF
+186 AISSLGTKLPVMS
-198 DLDYY
+198 LLNTYY
-203 TVAYAK
+203 TRADIVIFGKEGLSAYS
-209 VKGAQELTAFT
+209 
-220 DEYDDYIDDVM
+220 DEY
-231 DSLKD
+231 
-236 FGDRRAKLRYDDII
+236 
-250 DEAQGKIDDAQKELD
+250 E
-265 DKEKEADEK
+265 
-274 LSDAEQELKDARRK
+274 
-288 LDKGWR
+288 
-294 EYRDGKKELEE
+294 
-305 SLPKLCDAE
+305 
-314 CELADARQELIE
+314 
-326 GEQEY
+326 
-331 QKGLDEYNF
+331 
-340 GYAQYAENKR
+340 
-350 KLDAAKAQL
+350 
-359 DAAKQQLDAAK
+359 
-370 QIPDQIAKLEGDI
+370 
-383 TALEAQKKLLDPNDQ
+383 
-398 EYKAIE
+398 
-404 ARITEL
+404 
-410 SAKKAALVSASMSD
+410 ALVNEVTDRIEDYASTQSG
-424 TEIAAA
+424 T
-430 QAKIDAGM
+430 
-438 AEYNAGKQELDAA
+438 
-451 KAQLDAAKKKLD
+451 
-463 EGYEELQDGKRKYRE
+463 
-478 GVEELQ
+478 
-484 DGWKKYYEGIDE
+484 
-496 LPKAYK
+496 
-502 KLKDGEKEYADGLEE
+502 
-517 YEDAKREA
+517 
-525 EEKIADAKKK
+525 
-535 LADARRKVAD
+535 
-545 IETCKWY
+545 WY
-552 ILSRGYNPG
+552 IQDRSGNPG
-561 YTGFG
+561 YSDYSENT
-566 QDADRMANLASVFP
+566 DRIAAVGDVFP
-580 VIFFLVAALVCL
+580 LIFFIVAALVCL

-603 TQIGLMKALG
+603 IEMGTMKALG
-613 YGRWD
+613 YGGWQ
-618 ISKKYLCYGLF
+618 IAMKY
-629 PSLAGSLLGIII
+629 
-641 GHIVFPTMIYVS
+641 
-653 YQIMYEMPNIRLSLY
+653 
-668 PGICIWAT
+668 
-676 IAAVACTTLSTL
+676 AVYAMS
-688 WACISTLT
+688 ACISGGVVGAIIGFKLFPYVIMKAYSIMYYLGKLETPYRADIAFMAIAAMAVCTAAATFSACYASLKEV
-696 DSPANLMRP
+696 PATLMRP

-714 LLEKIP
+714 LLERIP

-760 AFGLNDSIIEKQF
+760 AFGLNDSIFGIIEKQF

-821 NGGRSQSGVHL
+821 NGGRSQNGVHL

-839 SMAGRINLHNGGAP
+839 SMAGRVSLHNGGTP

-907 AAYYETVFGKAMQY
+907 AAYYETVFGKAMLY

-953 RTIGS
+953 RTIES
-958 IYDSVWDSLSILN
+958 IYASVWDSLSILN

-1079 IVNLLMRPKV
+1079 IVNLLMRPNV

>member
-1 VTALRKDLIREIKN
+1 MNALTLKNLLREIKRTFT
-15 SKNRFLSIAIL
+15 KFLSIFAIC
-26 IALAVA
+26 ALGVA
-32 FLSGLKATAPDMK
+32 FFAGIRATSPDMK
-45 NTGDEYLDKQQLMD
+45 EAGDRLYNTYNLSD
-59 IQVLSTLGLTKGDIK
+59 ISVISTSGLT
-74 ALGAQD
+74 AD
-80 NIERAV
+80 NIRDLESIEGIRAV
-86 GAYCIDAWAGDLVA
+86 RASLFVDAMARGTGEKEKNLRLYSMPIKLKSEYVPLIDLIPDYGIDTSPE
-100 KAYSITDGMNLLTV
+100 YEMNGV
-114 TSGRMPESPDECI
+114 EIVSGRMPLNDTETALDYTLEGSLVKQLGDEITLTTSGGTVMLRVVGFIRSP
-127 VDKNLLEKMK
+127 M
-137 ISVGDS
+137 
-143 ITIDPSDDYE
+143 
-153 DCLTHKNFTIVG
+153 
-165 TAVSPYY
+165 Y
-172 ISVER
+172 ISMFER
-177 GSASIGSGN
+177 GTSSIGNGTSDGFAYASGN
-186 VRAYVYLPEGAF
+186 AISSLGTKLPVMS
-198 DLDYY
+198 LLNTYY
-203 TVAYAK
+203 TRADIVISGKEGLSAYS
-209 VKGAQELTAFT
+209 
-220 DEYDDYIDDVM
+220 DEY
-231 DSLKD
+231 
-236 FGDRRAKLRYDDII
+236 
-250 DEAQGKIDDAQKELD
+250 E
-265 DKEKEADEK
+265 
-274 LSDAEQELKDARRK
+274 
-288 LDKGWR
+288 
-294 EYRDGKKELEE
+294 
-305 SLPKLCDAE
+305 
-314 CELADARQELIE
+314 
-326 GEQEY
+326 
-331 QKGLDEYNF
+331 
-340 GYAQYAENKR
+340 
-350 KLDAAKAQL
+350 
-359 DAAKQQLDAAK
+359 
-370 QIPDQIAKLEGDI
+370 
-383 TALEAQKKLLDPNDQ
+383 
-398 EYKAIE
+398 
-404 ARITEL
+404 
-410 SAKKAALVSASMSD
+410 ALVNEVTDRIEDYASTQSG
-424 TEIAAA
+424 T
-430 QAKIDAGM
+430 
-438 AEYNAGKQELDAA
+438 
-451 KAQLDAAKKKLD
+451 
-463 EGYEELQDGKRKYRE
+463 
-478 GVEELQ
+478 
-484 DGWKKYYEGIDE
+484 
-496 LPKAYK
+496 
-502 KLKDGEKEYADGLEE
+502 
-517 YEDAKREA
+517 
-525 EEKIADAKKK
+525 
-535 LADARRKVAD
+535 
-545 IETCKWY
+545 WY
-552 ILSRGYNPG
+552 IQDRSGNPG
-561 YTGFG
+561 YSDYSENT
-566 QDADRMANLASVFP
+566 DRIAAVGDVFP
-580 VIFFLVAALVCL
+580 LIFFIVAALVCL

-603 TQIGLMKALG
+603 IEMGTMKALG
-613 YGRWD
+613 YGGWQ
-618 ISKKYLCYGLF
+618 IAMKY
-629 PSLAGSLLGIII
+629 
-641 GHIVFPTMIYVS
+641 
-653 YQIMYEMPNIRLSLY
+653 
-668 PGICIWAT
+668 
-676 IAAVACTTLSTL
+676 AVYAMS
-688 WACISTLT
+688 ACISGGVVGAIIGFKLFPYVIMKAYSIMYYLGKLETPYRADIAFMAIAAMAVCTAAATFSACYASLKEV
-696 DSPANLMRP
+696 PATLMRP

-714 LLEKIP
+714 LLERIP

-760 AFGLNDSIIEKQF
+760 AFGLNDSIFGIIEKQF

-821 NGGRSQSGVHL
+821 NGGRSQNGVHL

-839 SMAGRINLHNGGAP
+839 SMAGRVSLHNGGTP

-880 MRTGGEDHLMRVIGV
+880 MRTGGEDHFMRVIGI

-921 NGFMGNLKDG
+921 NGLMGNLKDG

-953 RTIGS
+953 RTIES
-958 IYDSVWDSLSILN
+958 IYASVWDSLSILN

>member
-1 VTALRKDLIREIKN
+1 MNALTLKNLLREIKRTFT
-15 SKNRFLSIAIL
+15 KFLSIFAIC
-26 IALAVA
+26 ALGVA
-32 FLSGLKATAPDMK
+32 FFAGIRATSPDMK
-45 NTGDEYLDKQQLMD
+45 EAGDRLYNTYNLSD
-59 IQVLSTLGLTKGDIK
+59 ISVISTSGLT
-74 ALGAQD
+74 AD
-80 NIERAV
+80 NIRDLESIEGIQAVRASLFV
-86 GAYCIDAWAGDLVA
+86 DAMARGTGEKEKNLRLYSMPIKLKSEYAPLIDLIPDYGIDTSPE
-100 KAYSITDGMNLLTV
+100 YEMNGV
-114 TSGRMPESPDECI
+114 EIVSGRMPL
-127 VDKNLLEKMK
+127 N
-137 ISVGDS
+137 
-143 ITIDPSDDYE
+143 
-153 DCLTHKNFTIVG
+153 
-165 TAVSPYY
+165 
-172 ISVER
+172 
-177 GSASIGSGN
+177 
-186 VRAYVYLPEGAF
+186 
-198 DLDYY
+198 
-203 TVAYAK
+203 
-209 VKGAQELTAFT
+209 
-220 DEYDDYIDDVM
+220 
-231 DSLKD
+231 
-236 FGDRRAKLRYDDII
+236 
-250 DEAQGKIDDAQKELD
+250 
-265 DKEKEADEK
+265 
-274 LSDAEQELKDARRK
+274 
-288 LDKGWR
+288 
-294 EYRDGKKELEE
+294 
-305 SLPKLCDAE
+305 
-314 CELADARQELIE
+314 
-326 GEQEY
+326 
-331 QKGLDEYNF
+331 
-340 GYAQYAENKR
+340 
-350 KLDAAKAQL
+350 
-359 DAAKQQLDAAK
+359 
-370 QIPDQIAKLEGDI
+370 
-383 TALEAQKKLLDPNDQ
+383 
-398 EYKAIE
+398 
-404 ARITEL
+404 
-410 SAKKAALVSASMSD
+410 D
-424 TEIAAA
+424 TEIALDNTLEGSLVK
-430 QAKIDAGM
+430 QLGDEITLTTAGGSVTLRVVGFIRSPM
-438 AEYNAGKQELDAA
+438 YISLFERGTSSIGNGTSDGFAYASGNAISSLGTKLPVMSLLNTYYTRADIVISGK
-451 KAQLDAAKKKLD
+451 
-463 EGYEELQDGKRKYRE
+463 EGLS
-478 GVEELQ
+478 
-484 DGWKKYYEGIDE
+484 
-496 LPKAYK
+496 AYS
-502 KLKDGEKEYADGLEE
+502 DE
-517 YEDAKREA
+517 YEALVNEVTDR
-525 EEKIADAKKK
+525 
-535 LADARRKVAD
+535 
-545 IETCKWY
+545 IEDYASTQSGTWY
-552 ILSRGYNPG
+552 IQGRSGNPG
-561 YTGFG
+561 YSDYSENT
-566 QDADRMANLASVFP
+566 DRIAAVGYVFP
-580 VIFFLVAALVCL
+580 LIFFIVAALVCL

-603 TQIGLMKALG
+603 IEMGTMKALG
-613 YGRWD
+613 YGGWQ
-618 ISKKYLCYGLF
+618 IAMKY
-629 PSLAGSLLGIII
+629 A
-641 GHIVFPTMIYVS
+641 S
-653 YQIMYEMPNIRLSLY
+653 YAMS
-668 PGICIWAT
+668 
-676 IAAVACTTLSTL
+676 
-688 WACISTLT
+688 ACISGGVVGAIIGFKLFPYVIMKGYSIMYYLGKLETPYRADIAFMAIAAMAVCTAAATFSACYASLKEV
-696 DSPANLMRP
+696 PATLMRP

-760 AFGLNDSIIEKQF
+760 AFGLNDSIFGIIEKQF

-880 MRTGGEDHLMRVIGV
+880 MRTGGEDHLMRVIGI

-936 MDAMSTQLLSDS
+936 MDAMSSQLLSDS

-1009 LGFYDKEMYAYI
+1009 LGFYDKEMYDYI

-1070 FALTIAFSL
+1070 FALTIVFSL

>member
-1 VTALRKDLIREIKN
+1 MNALTLKNLLREIKRTFT
-15 SKNRFLSIAIL
+15 KFLSIFAIC
-26 IALAVA
+26 ALGVA
-32 FLSGLKATAPDMK
+32 FFAGIRATSPDMK
-45 NTGDEYLDKQQLMD
+45 EAGDRLYNTYNLSD
-59 IQVLSTLGLTKGDIK
+59 ISVISTSGLT
-74 ALGAQD
+74 AD
-80 NIERAV
+80 NIRDLESIEGIRAV
-86 GAYCIDAWAGDLVA
+86 RASLFVDAMARGTGEKEKNLRLYSMPIKLKSEYAPLIDLIPDYGIDTSPE
-100 KAYSITDGMNLLTV
+100 YEMNGV
-114 TSGRMPESPDECI
+114 EIVSGRMPLNDTETALDYTLEGSLVKQLGDEITLTTSGGTVTLRVVGFIRSP
-127 VDKNLLEKMK
+127 M
-137 ISVGDS
+137 
-143 ITIDPSDDYE
+143 
-153 DCLTHKNFTIVG
+153 
-165 TAVSPYY
+165 Y
-172 ISVER
+172 ISMFER
-177 GSASIGSGN
+177 GTSSIGNGTSDGFAYASGN
-186 VRAYVYLPEGAF
+186 AISSLGTKLPVMS
-198 DLDYY
+198 LLNTYY
-203 TVAYAK
+203 TRADIVISGKEGLSAYS
-209 VKGAQELTAFT
+209 
-220 DEYDDYIDDVM
+220 DEY
-231 DSLKD
+231 
-236 FGDRRAKLRYDDII
+236 
-250 DEAQGKIDDAQKELD
+250 E
-265 DKEKEADEK
+265 
-274 LSDAEQELKDARRK
+274 
-288 LDKGWR
+288 
-294 EYRDGKKELEE
+294 
-305 SLPKLCDAE
+305 
-314 CELADARQELIE
+314 
-326 GEQEY
+326 
-331 QKGLDEYNF
+331 
-340 GYAQYAENKR
+340 
-350 KLDAAKAQL
+350 
-359 DAAKQQLDAAK
+359 
-370 QIPDQIAKLEGDI
+370 
-383 TALEAQKKLLDPNDQ
+383 
-398 EYKAIE
+398 
-404 ARITEL
+404 
-410 SAKKAALVSASMSD
+410 ALVNEVTDRIEDYASTQSG
-424 TEIAAA
+424 T
-430 QAKIDAGM
+430 
-438 AEYNAGKQELDAA
+438 
-451 KAQLDAAKKKLD
+451 
-463 EGYEELQDGKRKYRE
+463 
-478 GVEELQ
+478 
-484 DGWKKYYEGIDE
+484 
-496 LPKAYK
+496 
-502 KLKDGEKEYADGLEE
+502 
-517 YEDAKREA
+517 
-525 EEKIADAKKK
+525 
-535 LADARRKVAD
+535 
-545 IETCKWY
+545 WY
-552 ILSRGYNPG
+552 IQDRSGNPG
-561 YTGFG
+561 YSDYSENT
-566 QDADRMANLASVFP
+566 DRIAAVGDVFP
-580 VIFFLVAALVCL
+580 LIFFIVVALVCL

-603 TQIGLMKALG
+603 IEMGTMKALG
-613 YGRWD
+613 YGGWQ
-618 ISKKYLCYGLF
+618 IAMKY
-629 PSLAGSLLGIII
+629 
-641 GHIVFPTMIYVS
+641 
-653 YQIMYEMPNIRLSLY
+653 
-668 PGICIWAT
+668 
-676 IAAVACTTLSTL
+676 AVYAMS
-688 WACISTLT
+688 ACISGGVVGAIIGFKLFPYVIMKAYSIMYYLGKLETPYRADIAFMAIAAMAVCTAAATFSACYASLKEV
-696 DSPANLMRP
+696 PATLMRP

-760 AFGLNDSIIEKQF
+760 AFGLNDSIFGIIEKQF

-839 SMAGRINLHNGGAP
+839 SMAGRISLHNGGAP

-921 NGFMGNLKDG
+921 NGLMGNLKDG

-953 RTIGS
+953 RTIES
-958 IYDSVWDSLSILN
+958 IYASVWDSLSILN

-1034 VGLVFGKIMH
+1034 VGLLFGKIMH

-1079 IVNLLMRPKV
+1079 IVNLLMRPNV

>member
-1 VTALRKDLIREIKN
+1 MNALTLKNLLREIKRTFT
-15 SKNRFLSIAIL
+15 KFLSIFAIC
-26 IALAVA
+26 ALGVA
-32 FLSGLKATAPDMK
+32 FFAGIRATSPDMK
-45 NTGDEYLDKQQLMD
+45 EAGDRLYNTYNLSD
-59 IQVLSTLGLTKGDIK
+59 ISVISTSGLT
-74 ALGAQD
+74 AD
-80 NIERAV
+80 NIRDLESIEGIQAVRASLFV
-86 GAYCIDAWAGDLVA
+86 DAMARGTGEKEKNLRLYSMPIKLKSEYAPLIDLIPDYGIDTSPE
-100 KAYSITDGMNLLTV
+100 YEMNGV
-114 TSGRMPESPDECI
+114 EIVSGRMPLNDTETALDYTLEGSLVKQLGDEITLTTAGGSVTLRVVGFIRSP
-127 VDKNLLEKMK
+127 M
-137 ISVGDS
+137 
-143 ITIDPSDDYE
+143 
-153 DCLTHKNFTIVG
+153 
-165 TAVSPYY
+165 Y
-172 ISVER
+172 ISLFER
-177 GSASIGSGN
+177 GTSSIGNGTSDGFAYASGN
-186 VRAYVYLPEGAF
+186 AISSLGTKLPVMS
-198 DLDYY
+198 LLNTYY
-203 TVAYAK
+203 TRADIVISGKEGLSAYS
-209 VKGAQELTAFT
+209 
-220 DEYDDYIDDVM
+220 DEY
-231 DSLKD
+231 
-236 FGDRRAKLRYDDII
+236 
-250 DEAQGKIDDAQKELD
+250 E
-265 DKEKEADEK
+265 
-274 LSDAEQELKDARRK
+274 
-288 LDKGWR
+288 
-294 EYRDGKKELEE
+294 
-305 SLPKLCDAE
+305 
-314 CELADARQELIE
+314 
-326 GEQEY
+326 
-331 QKGLDEYNF
+331 
-340 GYAQYAENKR
+340 
-350 KLDAAKAQL
+350 
-359 DAAKQQLDAAK
+359 
-370 QIPDQIAKLEGDI
+370 
-383 TALEAQKKLLDPNDQ
+383 
-398 EYKAIE
+398 
-404 ARITEL
+404 
-410 SAKKAALVSASMSD
+410 ALVNEVTDRIEDYASTQSG
-424 TEIAAA
+424 T
-430 QAKIDAGM
+430 
-438 AEYNAGKQELDAA
+438 
-451 KAQLDAAKKKLD
+451 
-463 EGYEELQDGKRKYRE
+463 
-478 GVEELQ
+478 
-484 DGWKKYYEGIDE
+484 
-496 LPKAYK
+496 
-502 KLKDGEKEYADGLEE
+502 
-517 YEDAKREA
+517 
-525 EEKIADAKKK
+525 
-535 LADARRKVAD
+535 
-545 IETCKWY
+545 WY
-552 ILSRGYNPG
+552 IQDRSGNPG
-561 YTGFG
+561 YSDYSENT
-566 QDADRMANLASVFP
+566 DRIAAVGDVFP
-580 VIFFLVAALVCL
+580 LIFFIVAALVCL

-603 TQIGLMKALG
+603 IEMGTMKALG
-613 YGRWD
+613 YGGWQ
-618 ISKKYLCYGLF
+618 IAMKY
-629 PSLAGSLLGIII
+629 
-641 GHIVFPTMIYVS
+641 
-653 YQIMYEMPNIRLSLY
+653 
-668 PGICIWAT
+668 
-676 IAAVACTTLSTL
+676 AVYAMS
-688 WACISTLT
+688 ACISGGVVGAIIGFKLFPYVIMKGYSIMYYLGKLETPYRADIAFMAIAAMAVCTAAATFSACYASLKEV
-696 DSPANLMRP
+696 PATLMRP

-760 AFGLNDSIIEKQF
+760 AFGLNDSIFGIIEKQF

-785 YEAMPLADMQELLG
+785 YEAMPLADMRELLG

-839 SMAGRINLHNGGAP
+839 SMARRINLHNGGAP

-880 MRTGGEDHLMRVIGV
+880 MRTGGEDHLMRVIGI

-936 MDAMSTQLLSDS
+936 MDAMSSQLLSDS

-1009 LGFYDKEMYAYI
+1009 LGFYDKEMYDYI

-1070 FALTIAFSL
+1070 FALTIVFSL

>member
-1 VTALRKDLIREIKN
+1 MNALTLKNLLREIKRTFT
-15 SKNRFLSIAIL
+15 KFLSIFAIC
-26 IALAVA
+26 ALGVA
-32 FLSGLKATAPDMK
+32 FFAGIRATSPDMK
-45 NTGDEYLDKQQLMD
+45 EAGDRLYNTYNLSD
-59 IQVLSTLGLTKGDIK
+59 ISVISTSGLT
-74 ALGAQD
+74 AD
-80 NIERAV
+80 NIRDLESIEGIQAVRASLFV
-86 GAYCIDAWAGDLVA
+86 DAMARGTGEKEKNLRLYSMPIKLKSEYAPLIDLIPDYGIDTSPE
-100 KAYSITDGMNLLTV
+100 YEMNGV
-114 TSGRMPESPDECI
+114 EIVSGRMPL
-127 VDKNLLEKMK
+127 N
-137 ISVGDS
+137 
-143 ITIDPSDDYE
+143 
-153 DCLTHKNFTIVG
+153 
-165 TAVSPYY
+165 
-172 ISVER
+172 
-177 GSASIGSGN
+177 
-186 VRAYVYLPEGAF
+186 
-198 DLDYY
+198 
-203 TVAYAK
+203 
-209 VKGAQELTAFT
+209 
-220 DEYDDYIDDVM
+220 
-231 DSLKD
+231 
-236 FGDRRAKLRYDDII
+236 
-250 DEAQGKIDDAQKELD
+250 
-265 DKEKEADEK
+265 
-274 LSDAEQELKDARRK
+274 
-288 LDKGWR
+288 
-294 EYRDGKKELEE
+294 
-305 SLPKLCDAE
+305 
-314 CELADARQELIE
+314 
-326 GEQEY
+326 
-331 QKGLDEYNF
+331 
-340 GYAQYAENKR
+340 
-350 KLDAAKAQL
+350 
-359 DAAKQQLDAAK
+359 
-370 QIPDQIAKLEGDI
+370 
-383 TALEAQKKLLDPNDQ
+383 
-398 EYKAIE
+398 
-404 ARITEL
+404 
-410 SAKKAALVSASMSD
+410 D
-424 TEIAAA
+424 TEIALDNTLEGSLVKQLGDEITLTTSGGTVTLRVVGFIRSPMYISMFERGTSSIGNGTSDGFAYA
-430 QAKIDAGM
+430 SG
-438 AEYNAGKQELDAA
+438 NAISSLGTKLPVMSLLNTYYTRADIVISGK
-451 KAQLDAAKKKLD
+451 
-463 EGYEELQDGKRKYRE
+463 EGLS
-478 GVEELQ
+478 
-484 DGWKKYYEGIDE
+484 
-496 LPKAYK
+496 AYS
-502 KLKDGEKEYADGLEE
+502 DE
-517 YEDAKREA
+517 YEALVNEVTDR
-525 EEKIADAKKK
+525 
-535 LADARRKVAD
+535 
-545 IETCKWY
+545 IEDYASTQSGTWY
-552 ILSRGYNPG
+552 IQDRSGNPG
-561 YTGFG
+561 YSDYSENT
-566 QDADRMANLASVFP
+566 DRIAAVGDVFP
-580 VIFFLVAALVCL
+580 LIFFIVAALVCL

-603 TQIGLMKALG
+603 IEMGTMKALG
-613 YGRWD
+613 YGGWQ
-618 ISKKYLCYGLF
+618 IAMKY
-629 PSLAGSLLGIII
+629 
-641 GHIVFPTMIYVS
+641 
-653 YQIMYEMPNIRLSLY
+653 
-668 PGICIWAT
+668 
-676 IAAVACTTLSTL
+676 AVYAMS
-688 WACISTLT
+688 ACISGGVVGAIIGFKLFPYVIMKGYSIMYYLGKLETPYRADIAFMAIAAMAVCTAAATFSACYASLREV
-696 DSPANLMRP
+696 PATLMRP

-760 AFGLNDSIIEKQF
+760 AFGLNDSIFGIIEKQF

-839 SMAGRINLHNGGAP
+839 SMAGRVNLHNGGAP

-880 MRTGGEDHLMRVIGV
+880 MRTGGEDHFMRVIGV

-953 RTIGS
+953 RTIES
-958 IYDSVWDSLSILN
+958 IYDSVRDSLSILN

-1009 LGFYDKEMYAYI
+1009 LGFYDKEMYDYI

-1070 FALTIAFSL
+1070 FALTIVFSL

>member
-1 VTALRKDLIREIKN
+1 MNALTLKNLLREIKRTFT
-15 SKNRFLSIAIL
+15 KFLSIFAIC
-26 IALAVA
+26 ALGVA
-32 FLSGLKATAPDMK
+32 FFAGIRATSPDMK
-45 NTGDEYLDKQQLMD
+45 EAGDRLYNTYNLSD
-59 IQVLSTLGLTKGDIK
+59 ISVISTSGLT
-74 ALGAQD
+74 AD
-80 NIERAV
+80 NIRDLESIEGIQAVRASLFV
-86 GAYCIDAWAGDLVA
+86 DAMARGTGEKEKNLRLYSMPIKLKSEYAPLIDLIPDYGIDTSPE
-100 KAYSITDGMNLLTV
+100 YEMNGV
-114 TSGRMPESPDECI
+114 EIVSGRMPLNDTETALDYTLEGSLVKQLGDEITLTTSGGTVTLRVVGFIRSP
-127 VDKNLLEKMK
+127 M
-137 ISVGDS
+137 
-143 ITIDPSDDYE
+143 
-153 DCLTHKNFTIVG
+153 
-165 TAVSPYY
+165 Y
-172 ISVER
+172 ISMFER
-177 GSASIGSGN
+177 GTSSIGNGTSDGFAYASGN
-186 VRAYVYLPEGAF
+186 AISSLGTKLPVMS
-198 DLDYY
+198 LLNTYY
-203 TVAYAK
+203 TRADIVISGKEGLSAYS
-209 VKGAQELTAFT
+209 
-220 DEYDDYIDDVM
+220 DEY
-231 DSLKD
+231 
-236 FGDRRAKLRYDDII
+236 
-250 DEAQGKIDDAQKELD
+250 E
-265 DKEKEADEK
+265 
-274 LSDAEQELKDARRK
+274 
-288 LDKGWR
+288 
-294 EYRDGKKELEE
+294 
-305 SLPKLCDAE
+305 
-314 CELADARQELIE
+314 
-326 GEQEY
+326 
-331 QKGLDEYNF
+331 
-340 GYAQYAENKR
+340 
-350 KLDAAKAQL
+350 
-359 DAAKQQLDAAK
+359 
-370 QIPDQIAKLEGDI
+370 
-383 TALEAQKKLLDPNDQ
+383 
-398 EYKAIE
+398 
-404 ARITEL
+404 
-410 SAKKAALVSASMSD
+410 ALVNEVTDRIEDYASTQSG
-424 TEIAAA
+424 T
-430 QAKIDAGM
+430 
-438 AEYNAGKQELDAA
+438 
-451 KAQLDAAKKKLD
+451 
-463 EGYEELQDGKRKYRE
+463 
-478 GVEELQ
+478 
-484 DGWKKYYEGIDE
+484 
-496 LPKAYK
+496 
-502 KLKDGEKEYADGLEE
+502 
-517 YEDAKREA
+517 
-525 EEKIADAKKK
+525 
-535 LADARRKVAD
+535 
-545 IETCKWY
+545 WY
-552 ILSRGYNPG
+552 IQDRSGNPG
-561 YTGFG
+561 YSDYSENT
-566 QDADRMANLASVFP
+566 DRIAAVGDVFP
-580 VIFFLVAALVCL
+580 LIFFIVAALVCL

-603 TQIGLMKALG
+603 IEMGTMKALG
-613 YGRWD
+613 YGGWQ
-618 ISKKYLCYGLF
+618 IAMKY
-629 PSLAGSLLGIII
+629 
-641 GHIVFPTMIYVS
+641 
-653 YQIMYEMPNIRLSLY
+653 
-668 PGICIWAT
+668 
-676 IAAVACTTLSTL
+676 AVYAMS
-688 WACISTLT
+688 ACISGGVVGAIIGFKLFPYVIMKGYSIMYYLGKLETPYRADIAFMAIAAMAVCTAAATFSACYASLKEV
-696 DSPANLMRP
+696 PATLMRP

-760 AFGLNDSIIEKQF
+760 AFGLNDSIFGIIEKQF

-866 LAETLSIKAGDEIN
+866 LAETLSIKVGDEIN

-907 AAYYETVFGKAMQY
+907 AAYYETVFGKAMLY

-1070 FALTIAFSL
+1070 FALTIVFSL

>member
-1 VTALRKDLIREIKN
+1 MNALTLKNLLREIKRTFT
-15 SKNRFLSIAIL
+15 KFLSIFAIC
-26 IALAVA
+26 ALGVA
-32 FLSGLKATAPDMK
+32 FFAGIRATSPDMK
-45 NTGDEYLDKQQLMD
+45 EAGDRLYNTYNLSD
-59 IQVLSTLGLTKGDIK
+59 ISVISTSGLT
-74 ALGAQD
+74 AD
-80 NIERAV
+80 NIRDLESIEGIQAVRASLFV
-86 GAYCIDAWAGDLVA
+86 DAMARGTGEKEKNLRLYSMPIKLKSEYAPLIDLIPDYGIDTSPE
-100 KAYSITDGMNLLTV
+100 YEMNGV
-114 TSGRMPESPDECI
+114 EIVSGRMPL
-127 VDKNLLEKMK
+127 N
-137 ISVGDS
+137 
-143 ITIDPSDDYE
+143 
-153 DCLTHKNFTIVG
+153 
-165 TAVSPYY
+165 
-172 ISVER
+172 
-177 GSASIGSGN
+177 
-186 VRAYVYLPEGAF
+186 
-198 DLDYY
+198 
-203 TVAYAK
+203 
-209 VKGAQELTAFT
+209 
-220 DEYDDYIDDVM
+220 
-231 DSLKD
+231 
-236 FGDRRAKLRYDDII
+236 
-250 DEAQGKIDDAQKELD
+250 
-265 DKEKEADEK
+265 
-274 LSDAEQELKDARRK
+274 
-288 LDKGWR
+288 
-294 EYRDGKKELEE
+294 
-305 SLPKLCDAE
+305 
-314 CELADARQELIE
+314 
-326 GEQEY
+326 
-331 QKGLDEYNF
+331 
-340 GYAQYAENKR
+340 
-350 KLDAAKAQL
+350 
-359 DAAKQQLDAAK
+359 
-370 QIPDQIAKLEGDI
+370 
-383 TALEAQKKLLDPNDQ
+383 
-398 EYKAIE
+398 
-404 ARITEL
+404 
-410 SAKKAALVSASMSD
+410 D
-424 TEIAAA
+424 TEIALDNTLEGSLVK
-430 QAKIDAGM
+430 QLGDEITLTTAGGSVTLRVVGFIRSPM
-438 AEYNAGKQELDAA
+438 YISLFERGTSSIGNGTSDGFAYASGNAISSLGTKLPVMSLLNTYYTRADIVISGK
-451 KAQLDAAKKKLD
+451 
-463 EGYEELQDGKRKYRE
+463 EGLS
-478 GVEELQ
+478 
-484 DGWKKYYEGIDE
+484 
-496 LPKAYK
+496 AYS
-502 KLKDGEKEYADGLEE
+502 DE
-517 YEDAKREA
+517 YEALVNEVTDR
-525 EEKIADAKKK
+525 
-535 LADARRKVAD
+535 
-545 IETCKWY
+545 IEDYASTQSGTWY
-552 ILSRGYNPG
+552 IQDRSGNPG
-561 YTGFG
+561 YSDYSENT
-566 QDADRMANLASVFP
+566 DRIAAVGDVFP
-580 VIFFLVAALVCL
+580 LIFFIVAALVCL

-603 TQIGLMKALG
+603 IEMGTMKALG
-613 YGRWD
+613 YGGWQ
-618 ISKKYLCYGLF
+618 IAMKY
-629 PSLAGSLLGIII
+629 
-641 GHIVFPTMIYVS
+641 
-653 YQIMYEMPNIRLSLY
+653 
-668 PGICIWAT
+668 
-676 IAAVACTTLSTL
+676 AVYAMS
-688 WACISTLT
+688 ACISGGVVGAIIGFKLFPYVIMKGYSIMYYLGKLETPYRADIAFMAIAAMAVCTAAATFSACYASLKEV
-696 DSPANLMRP
+696 PATLMRP

-760 AFGLNDSIIEKQF
+760 AFGLNDSIFGIIEKQF

-853 VTLDDSGVVVTAK
+853 VTLNDSGVVVTAK

-880 MRTGGEDHLMRVIGV
+880 MRTGGEDHFMRVIGV

-1009 LGFYDKEMYAYI
+1009 LGFYDKEMYDYI

-1034 VGLVFGKIMH
+1034 VGLLFGKIMH

-1070 FALTIAFSL
+1070 FALTIVFSL

>member
-1 VTALRKDLIREIKN
+1 MNALTLKNLLREIKRTFT
-15 SKNRFLSIAIL
+15 KFLSIFAIC
-26 IALAVA
+26 ALGVA
-32 FLSGLKATAPDMK
+32 FFAGIRATSPDMK
-45 NTGDEYLDKQQLMD
+45 EAGDRLYNTYNLSD
-59 IQVLSTLGLTKGDIK
+59 ISVISTSGLT
-74 ALGAQD
+74 AD
-80 NIERAV
+80 NIRDLESIEGIQAVRASLFV
-86 GAYCIDAWAGDLVA
+86 DAMARGTGEKEKNLRLYSMPIKLKSEYAPLIDLIPDYGIDTSPE
-100 KAYSITDGMNLLTV
+100 YEMNGV
-114 TSGRMPESPDECI
+114 EIVSGRMPLNDTETALDYTLEGSLVKQLGDEITLTTSGGTVTLRVVGFIRSP
-127 VDKNLLEKMK
+127 M
-137 ISVGDS
+137 
-143 ITIDPSDDYE
+143 
-153 DCLTHKNFTIVG
+153 
-165 TAVSPYY
+165 Y
-172 ISVER
+172 ISMFER
-177 GSASIGSGN
+177 GTSSIGNGTSDGFAYASGN
-186 VRAYVYLPEGAF
+186 AISSLGTKLPVMS
-198 DLDYY
+198 LLNTYY
-203 TVAYAK
+203 TRADIVISGKEGLSAYS
-209 VKGAQELTAFT
+209 
-220 DEYDDYIDDVM
+220 DEY
-231 DSLKD
+231 
-236 FGDRRAKLRYDDII
+236 
-250 DEAQGKIDDAQKELD
+250 E
-265 DKEKEADEK
+265 
-274 LSDAEQELKDARRK
+274 
-288 LDKGWR
+288 
-294 EYRDGKKELEE
+294 
-305 SLPKLCDAE
+305 
-314 CELADARQELIE
+314 
-326 GEQEY
+326 
-331 QKGLDEYNF
+331 
-340 GYAQYAENKR
+340 
-350 KLDAAKAQL
+350 
-359 DAAKQQLDAAK
+359 
-370 QIPDQIAKLEGDI
+370 
-383 TALEAQKKLLDPNDQ
+383 
-398 EYKAIE
+398 
-404 ARITEL
+404 
-410 SAKKAALVSASMSD
+410 ALVNEVTDRIEDYASTQSG
-424 TEIAAA
+424 T
-430 QAKIDAGM
+430 
-438 AEYNAGKQELDAA
+438 
-451 KAQLDAAKKKLD
+451 
-463 EGYEELQDGKRKYRE
+463 
-478 GVEELQ
+478 
-484 DGWKKYYEGIDE
+484 
-496 LPKAYK
+496 
-502 KLKDGEKEYADGLEE
+502 
-517 YEDAKREA
+517 
-525 EEKIADAKKK
+525 
-535 LADARRKVAD
+535 
-545 IETCKWY
+545 WY
-552 ILSRGYNPG
+552 IQDRSGNPG
-561 YTGFG
+561 YSDYSENT
-566 QDADRMANLASVFP
+566 DRIAAVGDVFP
-580 VIFFLVAALVCL
+580 LIFFIVAALVCL

-603 TQIGLMKALG
+603 IEMGTMKALG
-613 YGRWD
+613 YGGWQ
-618 ISKKYLCYGLF
+618 IAMKY
-629 PSLAGSLLGIII
+629 
-641 GHIVFPTMIYVS
+641 
-653 YQIMYEMPNIRLSLY
+653 
-668 PGICIWAT
+668 
-676 IAAVACTTLSTL
+676 AVYAMS
-688 WACISTLT
+688 ACISGGVVGAIIGFKLFPYVIMKGYSIMYYLGKLETPYRADIAFMAIAAMAVCTAAATFSACYASLKEV
-696 DSPANLMRP
+696 PATLMRP

-760 AFGLNDSIIEKQF
+760 AFGLNDSIFGIIEKQF

-832 LGVESAG
+832 LGVESAE
-839 SMAGRINLHNGGAP
+839 SMAGRVSLHNGGTP

-866 LAETLSIKAGDEIN
+866 LAETLSIKVGDEIN

-953 RTIGS
+953 RTIES
-958 IYDSVWDSLSILN
+958 IYASVWNSLSILN

-1009 LGFYDKEMYAYI
+1009 LGFYDKEMYDYI

-1070 FALTIAFSL
+1070 FALTIVFSL

>member
-1 VTALRKDLIREIKN
+1 MNALTLKNLLREIKRTFT
-15 SKNRFLSIAIL
+15 KFLSIFAIC
-26 IALAVA
+26 ALGVA
-32 FLSGLKATAPDMK
+32 FFAGIRATSPDMK
-45 NTGDEYLDKQQLMD
+45 EAGDRLYNTYNLSD
-59 IQVLSTLGLTKGDIK
+59 ISVISTSGLT
-74 ALGAQD
+74 AD
-80 NIERAV
+80 NIRDLESIEGIRAV
-86 GAYCIDAWAGDLVA
+86 RASLFVDAMARGTGEKEKNLRLYSMPIKLKSEHVPLIDLIPDYGIDTSPE
-100 KAYSITDGMNLLTV
+100 YEMNGV
-114 TSGRMPESPDECI
+114 EIVSGRMPLNDTETALDYTLEGSLVKQLGDEITLTTSGGTVTLRVVGFIRSP
-127 VDKNLLEKMK
+127 M
-137 ISVGDS
+137 
-143 ITIDPSDDYE
+143 
-153 DCLTHKNFTIVG
+153 
-165 TAVSPYY
+165 Y
-172 ISVER
+172 ISMFER
-177 GSASIGSGN
+177 GTSSIGNGTSDGFAYASGN
-186 VRAYVYLPEGAF
+186 AISSLGTKLPVMS
-198 DLDYY
+198 LLNTYY
-203 TVAYAK
+203 TRADIVISGKEGLSAYS
-209 VKGAQELTAFT
+209 
-220 DEYDDYIDDVM
+220 DEY
-231 DSLKD
+231 
-236 FGDRRAKLRYDDII
+236 
-250 DEAQGKIDDAQKELD
+250 E
-265 DKEKEADEK
+265 
-274 LSDAEQELKDARRK
+274 
-288 LDKGWR
+288 
-294 EYRDGKKELEE
+294 
-305 SLPKLCDAE
+305 
-314 CELADARQELIE
+314 
-326 GEQEY
+326 
-331 QKGLDEYNF
+331 
-340 GYAQYAENKR
+340 
-350 KLDAAKAQL
+350 
-359 DAAKQQLDAAK
+359 
-370 QIPDQIAKLEGDI
+370 
-383 TALEAQKKLLDPNDQ
+383 
-398 EYKAIE
+398 
-404 ARITEL
+404 
-410 SAKKAALVSASMSD
+410 ALVNEVTDRIEDYASTQSG
-424 TEIAAA
+424 T
-430 QAKIDAGM
+430 
-438 AEYNAGKQELDAA
+438 
-451 KAQLDAAKKKLD
+451 
-463 EGYEELQDGKRKYRE
+463 
-478 GVEELQ
+478 
-484 DGWKKYYEGIDE
+484 
-496 LPKAYK
+496 
-502 KLKDGEKEYADGLEE
+502 
-517 YEDAKREA
+517 
-525 EEKIADAKKK
+525 
-535 LADARRKVAD
+535 
-545 IETCKWY
+545 WY
-552 ILSRGYNPG
+552 IQDRSGNPG
-561 YTGFG
+561 YSDYSENT
-566 QDADRMANLASVFP
+566 DRIAAVGDVFP
-580 VIFFLVAALVCL
+580 LIFFIVAALVCL

-603 TQIGLMKALG
+603 IEMGTMKALG
-613 YGRWD
+613 YGGWQ
-618 ISKKYLCYGLF
+618 IAMKY
-629 PSLAGSLLGIII
+629 
-641 GHIVFPTMIYVS
+641 
-653 YQIMYEMPNIRLSLY
+653 
-668 PGICIWAT
+668 
-676 IAAVACTTLSTL
+676 AVYAMS
-688 WACISTLT
+688 ACISGGVVGAIIGFKLFPYVIMKAYSIMYYLGKLETPYRADIAFMAIAAMAVCTAAATFSACYASLKEV
-696 DSPANLMRP
+696 PATLMRP

-760 AFGLNDSIIEKQF
+760 AFGLNDSIFGIIEKQF

-839 SMAGRINLHNGGAP
+839 SMAGRISLHNGGAP

-921 NGFMGNLKDG
+921 NGLMGNLKDG

-953 RTIGS
+953 RTIES
-958 IYDSVWDSLSILN
+958 IYASVWDSLSILN

-1034 VGLVFGKIMH
+1034 VGLLFGKIMH

-1070 FALTIAFSL
+1070 FALTIVFSL

>member
-1 VTALRKDLIREIKN
+1 MNALTLKNLLREIKRTFT
-15 SKNRFLSIAIL
+15 KFLSIFAIC
-26 IALAVA
+26 ALGVA
-32 FLSGLKATAPDMK
+32 FFAGIRATSPDMK
-45 NTGDEYLDKQQLMD
+45 EAGDRLYNTYNLSD
-59 IQVLSTLGLTKGDIK
+59 ISVISTSGLT
-74 ALGAQD
+74 AD
-80 NIERAV
+80 NIRDLESIEGIQAVRASLFV
-86 GAYCIDAWAGDLVA
+86 DAMARGTGEKEKNLRLYSMPIKLKSEYAPLIDLIPDYGIDTSPE
-100 KAYSITDGMNLLTV
+100 YDMNGV
-114 TSGRMPESPDECI
+114 EIVSGRMPL
-127 VDKNLLEKMK
+127 N
-137 ISVGDS
+137 
-143 ITIDPSDDYE
+143 
-153 DCLTHKNFTIVG
+153 
-165 TAVSPYY
+165 
-172 ISVER
+172 
-177 GSASIGSGN
+177 
-186 VRAYVYLPEGAF
+186 
-198 DLDYY
+198 
-203 TVAYAK
+203 
-209 VKGAQELTAFT
+209 
-220 DEYDDYIDDVM
+220 
-231 DSLKD
+231 
-236 FGDRRAKLRYDDII
+236 
-250 DEAQGKIDDAQKELD
+250 
-265 DKEKEADEK
+265 
-274 LSDAEQELKDARRK
+274 
-288 LDKGWR
+288 
-294 EYRDGKKELEE
+294 
-305 SLPKLCDAE
+305 
-314 CELADARQELIE
+314 
-326 GEQEY
+326 
-331 QKGLDEYNF
+331 
-340 GYAQYAENKR
+340 
-350 KLDAAKAQL
+350 
-359 DAAKQQLDAAK
+359 
-370 QIPDQIAKLEGDI
+370 
-383 TALEAQKKLLDPNDQ
+383 
-398 EYKAIE
+398 
-404 ARITEL
+404 
-410 SAKKAALVSASMSD
+410 D
-424 TEIAAA
+424 TEIALDNTLDGSLVK
-430 QAKIDAGM
+430 QLGDEITLTTAGGTVTLRVVGFIRSPM
-438 AEYNAGKQELDAA
+438 YISLFERGTSSIGNGTSDGFAYASGNAISSLGTKLPVMSLLNTYYTRADIVISGK
-451 KAQLDAAKKKLD
+451 
-463 EGYEELQDGKRKYRE
+463 EGLS
-478 GVEELQ
+478 
-484 DGWKKYYEGIDE
+484 
-496 LPKAYK
+496 AYS
-502 KLKDGEKEYADGLEE
+502 DE
-517 YEDAKREA
+517 YEALVNEVTDR
-525 EEKIADAKKK
+525 
-535 LADARRKVAD
+535 
-545 IETCKWY
+545 IEDYASTQSGTWY
-552 ILSRGYNPG
+552 IQDRSGNPG
-561 YTGFG
+561 YSDYSENT
-566 QDADRMANLASVFP
+566 DRIAAVGDVFP
-580 VIFFLVAALVCL
+580 LIFFIVAALVCL

-603 TQIGLMKALG
+603 IEMGTMKALG
-613 YGRWD
+613 YGGWQIAMKYAVYAMSAC
-618 ISKKYLCYGLF
+618 ISGGVVGAIIGFKLF
-629 PSLAGSLLGIII
+629 P
-641 GHIVFPTMIYVS
+641 YVIMKGYS
-653 YQIMYEMPNIRLSLY
+653 IMYYLGKLETPYRADIAFR
-668 PGICIWAT
+668 AT

-760 AFGLNDSIIEKQF
+760 AFGLNDSIFGIIEKQF

-866 LAETLSIKAGDEIN
+866 LAETLSIKVGDEIN

-1070 FALTIAFSL
+1070 FALTIVFSL

>member
-1 VTALRKDLIREIKN
+1 MNALTLKNLLREIKRTFT
-15 SKNRFLSIAIL
+15 KFLSIFAIC
-26 IALAVA
+26 ALGVA
-32 FLSGLKATAPDMK
+32 FFAGIRATSPDMK
-45 NTGDEYLDKQQLMD
+45 EAGDRLYNTYNLSD
-59 IQVLSTLGLTKGDIK
+59 ISVISTSGLT
-74 ALGAQD
+74 AD
-80 NIERAV
+80 NIRDLESIEGIRAV
-86 GAYCIDAWAGDLVA
+86 RASLFVDAMARGTGEKEKNLRLYSMPIKLKSEYAPLIDLIPDYGIDTSPE
-100 KAYSITDGMNLLTV
+100 YEMNGV
-114 TSGRMPESPDECI
+114 EIVSGRMPL
-127 VDKNLLEKMK
+127 N
-137 ISVGDS
+137 
-143 ITIDPSDDYE
+143 
-153 DCLTHKNFTIVG
+153 
-165 TAVSPYY
+165 
-172 ISVER
+172 
-177 GSASIGSGN
+177 
-186 VRAYVYLPEGAF
+186 
-198 DLDYY
+198 
-203 TVAYAK
+203 
-209 VKGAQELTAFT
+209 
-220 DEYDDYIDDVM
+220 
-231 DSLKD
+231 
-236 FGDRRAKLRYDDII
+236 
-250 DEAQGKIDDAQKELD
+250 
-265 DKEKEADEK
+265 
-274 LSDAEQELKDARRK
+274 
-288 LDKGWR
+288 
-294 EYRDGKKELEE
+294 
-305 SLPKLCDAE
+305 
-314 CELADARQELIE
+314 
-326 GEQEY
+326 
-331 QKGLDEYNF
+331 
-340 GYAQYAENKR
+340 
-350 KLDAAKAQL
+350 
-359 DAAKQQLDAAK
+359 
-370 QIPDQIAKLEGDI
+370 
-383 TALEAQKKLLDPNDQ
+383 
-398 EYKAIE
+398 
-404 ARITEL
+404 
-410 SAKKAALVSASMSD
+410 D
-424 TEIAAA
+424 TEIALDNTLEGSLVK
-430 QAKIDAGM
+430 QLGDEITLTTAGGSVTLRVVGFIRSPM
-438 AEYNAGKQELDAA
+438 YISLFERGTSSIGNGTSDGFAYASGNAISSLGTKLPVMSLLNTYYTRADIVISGK
-451 KAQLDAAKKKLD
+451 
-463 EGYEELQDGKRKYRE
+463 EGLS
-478 GVEELQ
+478 
-484 DGWKKYYEGIDE
+484 
-496 LPKAYK
+496 AYS
-502 KLKDGEKEYADGLEE
+502 DE
-517 YEDAKREA
+517 YEALVNEVTDR
-525 EEKIADAKKK
+525 
-535 LADARRKVAD
+535 
-545 IETCKWY
+545 IEDYASTQSGTWY
-552 ILSRGYNPG
+552 IQDRSGNPG
-561 YTGFG
+561 YSDYSENT
-566 QDADRMANLASVFP
+566 DRIAAVGDVFP
-580 VIFFLVAALVCL
+580 LIFFIVAALVCL

-603 TQIGLMKALG
+603 IEMGTMKALG
-613 YGRWD
+613 YGGWQ
-618 ISKKYLCYGLF
+618 IAMKY
-629 PSLAGSLLGIII
+629 
-641 GHIVFPTMIYVS
+641 
-653 YQIMYEMPNIRLSLY
+653 
-668 PGICIWAT
+668 
-676 IAAVACTTLSTL
+676 AVYAMS
-688 WACISTLT
+688 ACISGGVVGAIIGFKLFPYVIMKGYSIMYYLGKLETPYRADIAFMAIAAMAVCTAAATFSACYASLKEV
-696 DSPANLMRP
+696 PATLMRP

-760 AFGLNDSIIEKQF
+760 AFGLNDSIFGIIEKQF

-866 LAETLSIKAGDEIN
+866 LAETLSIKVGDEIN

-953 RTIGS
+953 RTIES
-958 IYDSVWDSLSILN
+958 IYASVWDSLSILN

-1070 FALTIAFSL
+1070 FALTIVFSL

>member
-1 VTALRKDLIREIKN
+1 MNALTLKNLLREIKRTFT
-15 SKNRFLSIAIL
+15 KFLSIFAIC
-26 IALAVA
+26 ALGVA
-32 FLSGLKATAPDMK
+32 FFAGIRATSPDMK
-45 NTGDEYLDKQQLMD
+45 EAGDRLYNTYNLSD
-59 IQVLSTLGLTKGDIK
+59 ISVISTSGLT
-74 ALGAQD
+74 AD
-80 NIERAV
+80 NIRDLESIEGIQAVRASLFV
-86 GAYCIDAWAGDLVA
+86 DAMARGTDEKEKNLRLYSMPIKLKSEYAPLIDLIPDYGIDTSPE
-100 KAYSITDGMNLLTV
+100 YEMNGV
-114 TSGRMPESPDECI
+114 EIVSGRMPLNDTETALDYTLEGSLVKQLGDEITLTTSGGTVTLRVIGFIRSP
-127 VDKNLLEKMK
+127 M
-137 ISVGDS
+137 
-143 ITIDPSDDYE
+143 
-153 DCLTHKNFTIVG
+153 
-165 TAVSPYY
+165 Y
-172 ISVER
+172 ISMFER
-177 GSASIGSGN
+177 GTSSIGNGTSDGFAYASGN
-186 VRAYVYLPEGAF
+186 AISSLGTKLPVMS
-198 DLDYY
+198 LLNTYY
-203 TVAYAK
+203 TRADIVISGKEGLSAYS
-209 VKGAQELTAFT
+209 
-220 DEYDDYIDDVM
+220 DEY
-231 DSLKD
+231 
-236 FGDRRAKLRYDDII
+236 
-250 DEAQGKIDDAQKELD
+250 E
-265 DKEKEADEK
+265 
-274 LSDAEQELKDARRK
+274 
-288 LDKGWR
+288 
-294 EYRDGKKELEE
+294 
-305 SLPKLCDAE
+305 
-314 CELADARQELIE
+314 
-326 GEQEY
+326 
-331 QKGLDEYNF
+331 
-340 GYAQYAENKR
+340 
-350 KLDAAKAQL
+350 
-359 DAAKQQLDAAK
+359 
-370 QIPDQIAKLEGDI
+370 
-383 TALEAQKKLLDPNDQ
+383 
-398 EYKAIE
+398 
-404 ARITEL
+404 
-410 SAKKAALVSASMSD
+410 ALVNEVTDRIEDYASTQSG
-424 TEIAAA
+424 T
-430 QAKIDAGM
+430 
-438 AEYNAGKQELDAA
+438 
-451 KAQLDAAKKKLD
+451 
-463 EGYEELQDGKRKYRE
+463 
-478 GVEELQ
+478 
-484 DGWKKYYEGIDE
+484 
-496 LPKAYK
+496 
-502 KLKDGEKEYADGLEE
+502 
-517 YEDAKREA
+517 
-525 EEKIADAKKK
+525 
-535 LADARRKVAD
+535 
-545 IETCKWY
+545 WY
-552 ILSRGYNPG
+552 IQDRSGNPG
-561 YTGFG
+561 YSDYSENT
-566 QDADRMANLASVFP
+566 DRIAAVGDVFP
-580 VIFFLVAALVCL
+580 LIFFIVAALVCL

-603 TQIGLMKALG
+603 IEMGTMKALG
-613 YGRWD
+613 YGGWQ
-618 ISKKYLCYGLF
+618 IAMKY
-629 PSLAGSLLGIII
+629 
-641 GHIVFPTMIYVS
+641 
-653 YQIMYEMPNIRLSLY
+653 
-668 PGICIWAT
+668 
-676 IAAVACTTLSTL
+676 AVYAMS
-688 WACISTLT
+688 ACISGGVVGAIIGFKLFPYVIMKGYSIMYYLGKLETPYRADIAFMAIAAMAVCTAAATFSACYASLKEV
-696 DSPANLMRP
+696 PATLMRP

-760 AFGLNDSIIEKQF
+760 AFGLNDSIFGIIEKQF

-832 LGVESAG
+832 LGVESAE
-839 SMAGRINLHNGGAP
+839 SMGGRVSLHNGGTP

-1070 FALTIAFSL
+1070 FALTIVFSL
-1079 IVNLLMRPKV
+1079 LVNLLMRPKV

>member
-1 VTALRKDLIREIKN
+1 MNALTLKNLLREIKRTFT
-15 SKNRFLSIAIL
+15 KFLSIFAIC
-26 IALAVA
+26 ALGVA
-32 FLSGLKATAPDMK
+32 FFAGIRATSPDMK
-45 NTGDEYLDKQQLMD
+45 EAGDRLYNTYNLSD
-59 IQVLSTLGLTKGDIK
+59 ISVISTSGLT
-74 ALGAQD
+74 AD
-80 NIERAV
+80 NIRDLESIEGIQAVRASLFV
-86 GAYCIDAWAGDLVA
+86 DAMARGTGEKEKNLRLYSMPIKLKSEYAPLIDLIPDYGIDTSPE
-100 KAYSITDGMNLLTV
+100 YEMNGV
-114 TSGRMPESPDECI
+114 EIVSGRMPL
-127 VDKNLLEKMK
+127 N
-137 ISVGDS
+137 
-143 ITIDPSDDYE
+143 
-153 DCLTHKNFTIVG
+153 
-165 TAVSPYY
+165 
-172 ISVER
+172 
-177 GSASIGSGN
+177 
-186 VRAYVYLPEGAF
+186 
-198 DLDYY
+198 
-203 TVAYAK
+203 
-209 VKGAQELTAFT
+209 
-220 DEYDDYIDDVM
+220 
-231 DSLKD
+231 
-236 FGDRRAKLRYDDII
+236 
-250 DEAQGKIDDAQKELD
+250 
-265 DKEKEADEK
+265 
-274 LSDAEQELKDARRK
+274 
-288 LDKGWR
+288 
-294 EYRDGKKELEE
+294 
-305 SLPKLCDAE
+305 
-314 CELADARQELIE
+314 
-326 GEQEY
+326 
-331 QKGLDEYNF
+331 
-340 GYAQYAENKR
+340 
-350 KLDAAKAQL
+350 
-359 DAAKQQLDAAK
+359 
-370 QIPDQIAKLEGDI
+370 
-383 TALEAQKKLLDPNDQ
+383 
-398 EYKAIE
+398 
-404 ARITEL
+404 
-410 SAKKAALVSASMSD
+410 D
-424 TEIAAA
+424 TEIALDNTLEGSLVKQLGDEITLTTSGGTVTLRVVGFIRSPMYISMFERGTSSIGNGTSDGFAYA
-430 QAKIDAGM
+430 SG
-438 AEYNAGKQELDAA
+438 NAISSLGTKLPVMSLLNTYYTRADIVISGK
-451 KAQLDAAKKKLD
+451 
-463 EGYEELQDGKRKYRE
+463 EGLS
-478 GVEELQ
+478 
-484 DGWKKYYEGIDE
+484 
-496 LPKAYK
+496 AYSN
-502 KLKDGEKEYADGLEE
+502 E
-517 YEDAKREA
+517 YEALVNEVTDR
-525 EEKIADAKKK
+525 
-535 LADARRKVAD
+535 
-545 IETCKWY
+545 IEDYASTQSGTWY
-552 ILSRGYNPG
+552 IQDRSGNPG
-561 YTGFG
+561 YSDYSENT
-566 QDADRMANLASVFP
+566 DRIAAVGDVFP
-580 VIFFLVAALVCL
+580 LIFFIVAALVCL

-603 TQIGLMKALG
+603 IEMGTMKALG
-613 YGRWD
+613 YGGWQ
-618 ISKKYLCYGLF
+618 IAMKY
-629 PSLAGSLLGIII
+629 
-641 GHIVFPTMIYVS
+641 
-653 YQIMYEMPNIRLSLY
+653 
-668 PGICIWAT
+668 
-676 IAAVACTTLSTL
+676 AVYAMS
-688 WACISTLT
+688 ACISGGVVGAIIGFKLFPYVIMKGYSIMYYLGKLETPYRADIAFMAIAAMAVCTAAATFSACYASLKEV
-696 DSPANLMRP
+696 PATLMRP

-760 AFGLNDSIIEKQF
+760 AFGLNDSIFGIIEKQF

-832 LGVESAG
+832 LGVESAE
-839 SMAGRINLHNGGAP
+839 SMAGRVSLHNGGTP

-953 RTIGS
+953 RTIES
-958 IYDSVWDSLSILN
+958 IYASVWDSLSILN

-1034 VGLVFGKIMH
+1034 VGLLFGKIMH

-1070 FALTIAFSL
+1070 FALTIVFSL

>member
-1 VTALRKDLIREIKN
+1 MNALTLKNLLREIKRTFT
-15 SKNRFLSIAIL
+15 KFLSIFAIC
-26 IALAVA
+26 ALGVA
-32 FLSGLKATAPDMK
+32 FFAGIRATSPDMK
-45 NTGDEYLDKQQLMD
+45 EAGDRLYNTYNLSD
-59 IQVLSTLGLTKGDIK
+59 ISVISTSGLT
-74 ALGAQD
+74 AD
-80 NIERAV
+80 NIRDLESIEGIQAVRASLFV
-86 GAYCIDAWAGDLVA
+86 DAMARGTGEKEKNLRLYSMPIKLKSEYAPLIDLIPDYGIDTSPE
-100 KAYSITDGMNLLTV
+100 YDMNGV
-114 TSGRMPESPDECI
+114 EIVSGRMPL
-127 VDKNLLEKMK
+127 N
-137 ISVGDS
+137 
-143 ITIDPSDDYE
+143 
-153 DCLTHKNFTIVG
+153 
-165 TAVSPYY
+165 
-172 ISVER
+172 
-177 GSASIGSGN
+177 
-186 VRAYVYLPEGAF
+186 
-198 DLDYY
+198 
-203 TVAYAK
+203 
-209 VKGAQELTAFT
+209 
-220 DEYDDYIDDVM
+220 
-231 DSLKD
+231 
-236 FGDRRAKLRYDDII
+236 
-250 DEAQGKIDDAQKELD
+250 
-265 DKEKEADEK
+265 
-274 LSDAEQELKDARRK
+274 
-288 LDKGWR
+288 
-294 EYRDGKKELEE
+294 
-305 SLPKLCDAE
+305 
-314 CELADARQELIE
+314 
-326 GEQEY
+326 
-331 QKGLDEYNF
+331 
-340 GYAQYAENKR
+340 
-350 KLDAAKAQL
+350 
-359 DAAKQQLDAAK
+359 
-370 QIPDQIAKLEGDI
+370 
-383 TALEAQKKLLDPNDQ
+383 
-398 EYKAIE
+398 
-404 ARITEL
+404 
-410 SAKKAALVSASMSD
+410 D
-424 TEIAAA
+424 TEIALDNSLDGSLVK
-430 QAKIDAGM
+430 QLGDEITLTTAGGTVTLRVVGFIRSPM
-438 AEYNAGKQELDAA
+438 YISLFERGTSSIGNGTSDGFAYASGNAISSLGTKLPVMSLLNTYYTRADIVISGK
-451 KAQLDAAKKKLD
+451 
-463 EGYEELQDGKRKYRE
+463 EGLS
-478 GVEELQ
+478 
-484 DGWKKYYEGIDE
+484 
-496 LPKAYK
+496 AYS
-502 KLKDGEKEYADGLEE
+502 DE
-517 YEDAKREA
+517 YEALVNEVTDR
-525 EEKIADAKKK
+525 
-535 LADARRKVAD
+535 
-545 IETCKWY
+545 IEDYASTQSGTWY
-552 ILSRGYNPG
+552 IQDRSGNPG
-561 YTGFG
+561 YSDYSENT
-566 QDADRMANLASVFP
+566 DRIAAVGDVFP
-580 VIFFLVAALVCL
+580 LIFFIVAALVCL

-603 TQIGLMKALG
+603 IEMGTMKALG
-613 YGRWD
+613 YGGWQ
-618 ISKKYLCYGLF
+618 IAMKY
-629 PSLAGSLLGIII
+629 
-641 GHIVFPTMIYVS
+641 
-653 YQIMYEMPNIRLSLY
+653 
-668 PGICIWAT
+668 
-676 IAAVACTTLSTL
+676 AVYAMS
-688 WACISTLT
+688 ACISGGVVGAIIGFKLFPYVIMKGYSIMYYLGKLETPYRADIAFMAIAAMAVCTAAATFSACYASLKEV
-696 DSPANLMRP
+696 PATLMRP

-760 AFGLNDSIIEKQF
+760 AFGLNDSIFGIIEKQF

-866 LAETLSIKAGDEIN
+866 LAETLSIKVGDEIN

-1070 FALTIAFSL
+1070 FALTIVFSL

>member
-1 VTALRKDLIREIKN
+1 MNALTLKNLLREIKRTFT
-15 SKNRFLSIAIL
+15 KFLSIFAIC
-26 IALAVA
+26 ALGVA
-32 FLSGLKATAPDMK
+32 FFAGIRATSPDMK
-45 NTGDEYLDKQQLMD
+45 EAGDRLYNTYNLSD
-59 IQVLSTLGLTKGDIK
+59 ISVISTSGLT
-74 ALGAQD
+74 AD
-80 NIERAV
+80 NIRDLESIEGIRAV
-86 GAYCIDAWAGDLVA
+86 RASLFVDAMARGTGEKEKNLRLYSMPIKLKSEYVPLIDLIPDYGIDTSPE
-100 KAYSITDGMNLLTV
+100 YEMNGV
-114 TSGRMPESPDECI
+114 EIVSGRMPLNDTETALDYTLEGSLVKQLGDEITLTTSGGTVTLRVVGFIRSP
-127 VDKNLLEKMK
+127 M
-137 ISVGDS
+137 
-143 ITIDPSDDYE
+143 
-153 DCLTHKNFTIVG
+153 
-165 TAVSPYY
+165 Y
-172 ISVER
+172 ISMFER
-177 GSASIGSGN
+177 GTSSIGNGTSDGFAYASGN
-186 VRAYVYLPEGAF
+186 AISSLGTKLPVMS
-198 DLDYY
+198 LLNTYY
-203 TVAYAK
+203 TRADIVISGKEGLSAYS
-209 VKGAQELTAFT
+209 
-220 DEYDDYIDDVM
+220 DEY
-231 DSLKD
+231 
-236 FGDRRAKLRYDDII
+236 
-250 DEAQGKIDDAQKELD
+250 E
-265 DKEKEADEK
+265 
-274 LSDAEQELKDARRK
+274 
-288 LDKGWR
+288 
-294 EYRDGKKELEE
+294 
-305 SLPKLCDAE
+305 
-314 CELADARQELIE
+314 
-326 GEQEY
+326 
-331 QKGLDEYNF
+331 
-340 GYAQYAENKR
+340 
-350 KLDAAKAQL
+350 
-359 DAAKQQLDAAK
+359 
-370 QIPDQIAKLEGDI
+370 
-383 TALEAQKKLLDPNDQ
+383 
-398 EYKAIE
+398 
-404 ARITEL
+404 
-410 SAKKAALVSASMSD
+410 ALVNEVTDRIEDYASTQSG
-424 TEIAAA
+424 T
-430 QAKIDAGM
+430 
-438 AEYNAGKQELDAA
+438 
-451 KAQLDAAKKKLD
+451 
-463 EGYEELQDGKRKYRE
+463 
-478 GVEELQ
+478 
-484 DGWKKYYEGIDE
+484 
-496 LPKAYK
+496 
-502 KLKDGEKEYADGLEE
+502 
-517 YEDAKREA
+517 
-525 EEKIADAKKK
+525 
-535 LADARRKVAD
+535 
-545 IETCKWY
+545 WY
-552 ILSRGYNPG
+552 IQDRSGNPG
-561 YTGFG
+561 YSDYSENT
-566 QDADRMANLASVFP
+566 DRIAAVGDVFP
-580 VIFFLVAALVCL
+580 LIFFIVAALVCL

-603 TQIGLMKALG
+603 IEMGTMKALG
-613 YGRWD
+613 YGGWQ
-618 ISKKYLCYGLF
+618 IAMKY
-629 PSLAGSLLGIII
+629 
-641 GHIVFPTMIYVS
+641 
-653 YQIMYEMPNIRLSLY
+653 
-668 PGICIWAT
+668 
-676 IAAVACTTLSTL
+676 AVYAMS
-688 WACISTLT
+688 ACISGGVVGAIIGFKLFPYVIMKGYSIMYYLGKLETPYRADIAFMAIAAMAVCTAAATFSACYASLKEV
-696 DSPANLMRP
+696 PATLMRP

-760 AFGLNDSIIEKQF
+760 AFGLNDSIFGIIEKQF

-832 LGVESAG
+832 LGVESAE
-839 SMAGRINLHNGGAP
+839 SMGGRVSLHNGGTP

-1034 VGLVFGKIMH
+1034 VGLLFGKIMH

>member
-1 VTALRKDLIREIKN
+1 MNALTLKNLLREIKRTFT
-15 SKNRFLSIAIL
+15 KFLSIFAIC
-26 IALAVA
+26 ALGVA
-32 FLSGLKATAPDMK
+32 FFAGIRATGPDMK
-45 NTGDEYLDKQQLMD
+45 EAGDRLYNTYNLSD
-59 IQVLSTLGLTKGDIK
+59 ISVISTSGLT
-74 ALGAQD
+74 AD
-80 NIERAV
+80 NIRDLEKIEGVKAVRASLFV
-86 GAYCIDAWAGDLVA
+86 DAMAKGTGEKEKNIRLYSMPIKLKNEYAPLIELIPDYGIDTSPEYD
-100 KAYSITDGMNLLTV
+100 MNGV
-114 TSGRMPESPDECI
+114 EIVSGRMPL
-127 VDKNLLEKMK
+127 N
-137 ISVGDS
+137 
-143 ITIDPSDDYE
+143 
-153 DCLTHKNFTIVG
+153 
-165 TAVSPYY
+165 
-172 ISVER
+172 
-177 GSASIGSGN
+177 
-186 VRAYVYLPEGAF
+186 
-198 DLDYY
+198 
-203 TVAYAK
+203 
-209 VKGAQELTAFT
+209 
-220 DEYDDYIDDVM
+220 
-231 DSLKD
+231 
-236 FGDRRAKLRYDDII
+236 
-250 DEAQGKIDDAQKELD
+250 
-265 DKEKEADEK
+265 
-274 LSDAEQELKDARRK
+274 
-288 LDKGWR
+288 
-294 EYRDGKKELEE
+294 
-305 SLPKLCDAE
+305 
-314 CELADARQELIE
+314 
-326 GEQEY
+326 
-331 QKGLDEYNF
+331 
-340 GYAQYAENKR
+340 
-350 KLDAAKAQL
+350 
-359 DAAKQQLDAAK
+359 
-370 QIPDQIAKLEGDI
+370 
-383 TALEAQKKLLDPNDQ
+383 
-398 EYKAIE
+398 
-404 ARITEL
+404 
-410 SAKKAALVSASMSD
+410 D
-424 TEIAAA
+424 TEIALDNTLEGSLVK
-430 QAKIDAGM
+430 QLGDEITLTTAGGSVTLRVVGFIRSPM
-438 AEYNAGKQELDAA
+438 YISLFERGTSSIGNGTSDGFAYASGNAVSSLGTKLPVISLLNTFYTRADIVIAGK
-451 KAQLDAAKKKLD
+451 
-463 EGYEELQDGKRKYRE
+463 
-478 GVEELQ
+478 
-484 DGWKKYYEGIDE
+484 
-496 LPKAYK
+496 
-502 KLKDGEKEYADGLEE
+502 DGLSTYSDE
-517 YEDAKREA
+517 YKDLVSDVMDRIDDYAS
-525 EEKIADAKKK
+525 
-535 LADARRKVAD
+535 
-545 IETCKWY
+545 TQSGTWY
-552 ILSRGYNPG
+552 VQDRSGNPG
-561 YTGFG
+561 YSDYSENT
-566 QDADRMANLASVFP
+566 DRIAAVGDVFP
-580 VIFFLVAALVCL
+580 LIFFIVAALVCL

-603 TQIGLMKALG
+603 IEMGTMKALG
-613 YGRWD
+613 YGGWQ
-618 ISKKYLCYGLF
+618 IAMKY
-629 PSLAGSLLGIII
+629 
-641 GHIVFPTMIYVS
+641 
-653 YQIMYEMPNIRLSLY
+653 
-668 PGICIWAT
+668 
-676 IAAVACTTLSTL
+676 AAYAMS
-688 WACISTLT
+688 ACISGGVVGAIIGFKLFPYVIMKGYSIMYYLGKLETPYRADIAFMAIAAMAVCTAAATFSACYASLKEV
-696 DSPANLMRP
+696 PATLMRP

-760 AFGLNDSIIEKQF
+760 AFGINDSIFGIIEKQF

-821 NGGRSQSGVHL
+821 NGGKSQSGVHL
-832 LGVESAG
+832 LGVESAE
-839 SMAGRINLHNGGAP
+839 SMAGRVSLHNGGTP

-880 MRTGGEDHLMRVIGV
+880 MRTGGEDHLMRVIDV

-953 RTIGS
+953 RTIDS
-958 IYDSVWDSLSILN
+958 IYASVWDSLSILN

-1070 FALTIAFSL
+1070 FALTIVFSL

>member
-1 VTALRKDLIREIKN
+1 MRASLFVDAMARGTGEKEKNLRLYSMPIKLKSEYVPLIDLIPDYGIDTSPEYEMNGVEI
-15 SKNRFLSIAIL
+15 
-26 IALAVA
+26 V
-32 FLSGLKATAPDMK
+32 
-45 NTGDEYLDKQQLMD
+45 
-59 IQVLSTLGLTKGDIK
+59 
-74 ALGAQD
+74 
-80 NIERAV
+80 
-86 GAYCIDAWAGDLVA
+86 
-100 KAYSITDGMNLLTV
+100 
-114 TSGRMPESPDECI
+114 SGRMPLNDTETALDYTLEGSLVKQLGDEITLTTSGGTVTLRVVGFIRSP
-127 VDKNLLEKMK
+127 M
-137 ISVGDS
+137 
-143 ITIDPSDDYE
+143 
-153 DCLTHKNFTIVG
+153 
-165 TAVSPYY
+165 Y
-172 ISVER
+172 ISMFER
-177 GSASIGSGN
+177 GTSSIGNGTSDGFAYASGN
-186 VRAYVYLPEGAF
+186 AISSLGTKLPVMS
-198 DLDYY
+198 LLNTYY
-203 TVAYAK
+203 TRADIVISGKEGLSAYS
-209 VKGAQELTAFT
+209 
-220 DEYDDYIDDVM
+220 DEY
-231 DSLKD
+231 
-236 FGDRRAKLRYDDII
+236 
-250 DEAQGKIDDAQKELD
+250 E
-265 DKEKEADEK
+265 
-274 LSDAEQELKDARRK
+274 
-288 LDKGWR
+288 
-294 EYRDGKKELEE
+294 
-305 SLPKLCDAE
+305 
-314 CELADARQELIE
+314 
-326 GEQEY
+326 
-331 QKGLDEYNF
+331 
-340 GYAQYAENKR
+340 
-350 KLDAAKAQL
+350 
-359 DAAKQQLDAAK
+359 
-370 QIPDQIAKLEGDI
+370 
-383 TALEAQKKLLDPNDQ
+383 
-398 EYKAIE
+398 
-404 ARITEL
+404 
-410 SAKKAALVSASMSD
+410 ALVNEVTDRIEDYASTQSG
-424 TEIAAA
+424 T
-430 QAKIDAGM
+430 
-438 AEYNAGKQELDAA
+438 
-451 KAQLDAAKKKLD
+451 
-463 EGYEELQDGKRKYRE
+463 
-478 GVEELQ
+478 
-484 DGWKKYYEGIDE
+484 
-496 LPKAYK
+496 
-502 KLKDGEKEYADGLEE
+502 
-517 YEDAKREA
+517 
-525 EEKIADAKKK
+525 
-535 LADARRKVAD
+535 
-545 IETCKWY
+545 WY
-552 ILSRGYNPG
+552 IQDRSGNPG
-561 YTGFG
+561 YSDYSENT
-566 QDADRMANLASVFP
+566 DRIAAVGDVFP
-580 VIFFLVAALVCL
+580 LIFFIVAALVCL

-603 TQIGLMKALG
+603 IEMGTMKALG
-613 YGRWD
+613 YGGWQ
-618 ISKKYLCYGLF
+618 IAMKY
-629 PSLAGSLLGIII
+629 
-641 GHIVFPTMIYVS
+641 
-653 YQIMYEMPNIRLSLY
+653 
-668 PGICIWAT
+668 
-676 IAAVACTTLSTL
+676 AVYAMS
-688 WACISTLT
+688 ACISGGVVGAIIGFKLFPYVIMKGYSIMYYLGKLETPYRADIAFMAIAAMAVCTAAATFSACYASLKEV
-696 DSPANLMRP
+696 PATLMRP

-714 LLEKIP
+714 LLERIP

-760 AFGLNDSIIEKQF
+760 AFGLNDSIFGIIEKQF

-821 NGGRSQSGVHL
+821 NGGRSQNGVHL

-839 SMAGRINLHNGGAP
+839 SMAGRVSLHNGGTP

-921 NGFMGNLKDG
+921 NGLMGNLKDG

-953 RTIGS
+953 RTIES
-958 IYDSVWDSLSILN
+958 IYASVWDSLSILN

-1034 VGLVFGKIMH
+1034 VGLLFGKIMH

>member
-1 VTALRKDLIREIKN
+1 MNALTLKNLLREIKRTFT
-15 SKNRFLSIAIL
+15 KFLSIFAIC
-26 IALAVA
+26 ALGVA
-32 FLSGLKATAPDMK
+32 FFAGIRATSPDMK
-45 NTGDEYLDKQQLMD
+45 EAGDRLYNTYNLSD
-59 IQVLSTLGLTKGDIK
+59 ISVISTSGLT
-74 ALGAQD
+74 AD
-80 NIERAV
+80 NIRDLESIEGIQAVRASLFV
-86 GAYCIDAWAGDLVA
+86 DAMARGTGEKEKNLRLYSMPIKLKSEYVPLIDLIPDYGIDTSPE
-100 KAYSITDGMNLLTV
+100 YEMNGV
-114 TSGRMPESPDECI
+114 EIVSGRMPL
-127 VDKNLLEKMK
+127 N
-137 ISVGDS
+137 
-143 ITIDPSDDYE
+143 
-153 DCLTHKNFTIVG
+153 
-165 TAVSPYY
+165 
-172 ISVER
+172 
-177 GSASIGSGN
+177 
-186 VRAYVYLPEGAF
+186 
-198 DLDYY
+198 
-203 TVAYAK
+203 
-209 VKGAQELTAFT
+209 
-220 DEYDDYIDDVM
+220 
-231 DSLKD
+231 
-236 FGDRRAKLRYDDII
+236 
-250 DEAQGKIDDAQKELD
+250 
-265 DKEKEADEK
+265 
-274 LSDAEQELKDARRK
+274 
-288 LDKGWR
+288 
-294 EYRDGKKELEE
+294 
-305 SLPKLCDAE
+305 
-314 CELADARQELIE
+314 
-326 GEQEY
+326 
-331 QKGLDEYNF
+331 
-340 GYAQYAENKR
+340 
-350 KLDAAKAQL
+350 
-359 DAAKQQLDAAK
+359 
-370 QIPDQIAKLEGDI
+370 
-383 TALEAQKKLLDPNDQ
+383 
-398 EYKAIE
+398 
-404 ARITEL
+404 
-410 SAKKAALVSASMSD
+410 D
-424 TEIAAA
+424 TEIALDNTLEGSLVKQLGDEITLTTSGGSVTLRVVGFIRSPMYISMFERGTSSIGNGTSDGFAYA
-430 QAKIDAGM
+430 SG
-438 AEYNAGKQELDAA
+438 NAISSLGTKLPVMSLLNTYYTRADIVISGK
-451 KAQLDAAKKKLD
+451 
-463 EGYEELQDGKRKYRE
+463 EGLS
-478 GVEELQ
+478 
-484 DGWKKYYEGIDE
+484 
-496 LPKAYK
+496 AYS
-502 KLKDGEKEYADGLEE
+502 DE
-517 YEDAKREA
+517 YEALVNEVTDR
-525 EEKIADAKKK
+525 
-535 LADARRKVAD
+535 
-545 IETCKWY
+545 IEDYASTQSGTWY
-552 ILSRGYNPG
+552 IQDRSGNPG
-561 YTGFG
+561 YSDYSENT
-566 QDADRMANLASVFP
+566 DRIAAVGDVFP
-580 VIFFLVAALVCL
+580 LIFFIVAALVCL

-603 TQIGLMKALG
+603 IEMGTMKALG
-613 YGRWD
+613 YGGWQ
-618 ISKKYLCYGLF
+618 IAMKY
-629 PSLAGSLLGIII
+629 
-641 GHIVFPTMIYVS
+641 
-653 YQIMYEMPNIRLSLY
+653 
-668 PGICIWAT
+668 
-676 IAAVACTTLSTL
+676 AVYAMS
-688 WACISTLT
+688 ACISGGVVGAIIGFKLFPYVIMKGYSIMYYLGKLETPYRADIAFMAIAAMAACTAAATFSACYASLKEV
-696 DSPANLMRP
+696 PATLMRP

-760 AFGLNDSIIEKQF
+760 AFGLNDSIFGIIEKQF

-821 NGGRSQSGVHL
+821 NGGRSQNGVHL

-839 SMAGRINLHNGGAP
+839 SMAGRINLHNGGTP

-907 AAYYETVFGKAMQY
+907 AAYYETVFGKAMLY

>member
-1 VTALRKDLIREIKN
+1 MNALTLKNLLREIKRTFT
-15 SKNRFLSIAIL
+15 KFLSIFAIC
-26 IALAVA
+26 ALGVA
-32 FLSGLKATAPDMK
+32 FFAGIRATSPDMK
-45 NTGDEYLDKQQLMD
+45 EAGDRLYNTYNLSD
-59 IQVLSTLGLTKGDIK
+59 ISVISTSGLT
-74 ALGAQD
+74 AD
-80 NIERAV
+80 NIRDLESIEGIQAVRASLFV
-86 GAYCIDAWAGDLVA
+86 DAMARGTGEKEKNLRLYSMPIKLKSEYAPLIDLIPDYGIDTSPE
-100 KAYSITDGMNLLTV
+100 YEMNGV
-114 TSGRMPESPDECI
+114 EIVSGRMPLNDTETALDYTLEGSFVKQLGDEITLTTSGGTVTLRVVGFIRSP
-127 VDKNLLEKMK
+127 M
-137 ISVGDS
+137 
-143 ITIDPSDDYE
+143 
-153 DCLTHKNFTIVG
+153 
-165 TAVSPYY
+165 Y
-172 ISVER
+172 ISMFER
-177 GSASIGSGN
+177 GTSSIGNGTSDGFAYASGN
-186 VRAYVYLPEGAF
+186 AISSLGTKLPVMS
-198 DLDYY
+198 LLNTYY
-203 TVAYAK
+203 TRADIVISGKEGLSAYS
-209 VKGAQELTAFT
+209 
-220 DEYDDYIDDVM
+220 DEY
-231 DSLKD
+231 
-236 FGDRRAKLRYDDII
+236 
-250 DEAQGKIDDAQKELD
+250 E
-265 DKEKEADEK
+265 
-274 LSDAEQELKDARRK
+274 
-288 LDKGWR
+288 
-294 EYRDGKKELEE
+294 
-305 SLPKLCDAE
+305 
-314 CELADARQELIE
+314 
-326 GEQEY
+326 
-331 QKGLDEYNF
+331 
-340 GYAQYAENKR
+340 
-350 KLDAAKAQL
+350 
-359 DAAKQQLDAAK
+359 
-370 QIPDQIAKLEGDI
+370 
-383 TALEAQKKLLDPNDQ
+383 
-398 EYKAIE
+398 
-404 ARITEL
+404 
-410 SAKKAALVSASMSD
+410 ALVNEVTDRIEDYASTQSG
-424 TEIAAA
+424 T
-430 QAKIDAGM
+430 
-438 AEYNAGKQELDAA
+438 
-451 KAQLDAAKKKLD
+451 
-463 EGYEELQDGKRKYRE
+463 
-478 GVEELQ
+478 
-484 DGWKKYYEGIDE
+484 
-496 LPKAYK
+496 
-502 KLKDGEKEYADGLEE
+502 
-517 YEDAKREA
+517 
-525 EEKIADAKKK
+525 
-535 LADARRKVAD
+535 
-545 IETCKWY
+545 WY
-552 ILSRGYNPG
+552 IQDRSGNPG
-561 YTGFG
+561 YSDYSENT
-566 QDADRMANLASVFP
+566 DRIAAVGDVFP
-580 VIFFLVAALVCL
+580 LIFFIVAALVCL

-603 TQIGLMKALG
+603 IEMGTMKALG
-613 YGRWD
+613 YGGWQ
-618 ISKKYLCYGLF
+618 IAMKY
-629 PSLAGSLLGIII
+629 
-641 GHIVFPTMIYVS
+641 
-653 YQIMYEMPNIRLSLY
+653 
-668 PGICIWAT
+668 
-676 IAAVACTTLSTL
+676 AVYAMS
-688 WACISTLT
+688 ACISGGVVGAIIGFKLFPYVIMKGYSIMYYLGKLETPYRADIAFMAIAAMAVCTAAATFSACYASLKEV
-696 DSPANLMRP
+696 PATLMRP

-760 AFGLNDSIIEKQF
+760 AFGLNDSIFGIIEKQF

-866 LAETLSIKAGDEIN
+866 LAETLSIKVGDEIN

-1034 VGLVFGKIMH
+1034 VGLLFGKIMH

-1070 FALTIAFSL
+1070 FALTIVFSL